1 MSLQNRM
8 NKTARKIDAITQ
20 KMKSME
26 APTIKTDSFKALEA
40 EFEKAQSE
48 MQTLIEDLKI
58 WESIGITS
66 GDTWQNLN
74 DKIGGLEEKS
84 VDIQKKMEEMVNSG
98 EAFTNSVNTDAYK
111 KLQQDLQNANGDMAV
126 LNKKSEELA
135 LKTKE
140 TGNAPD
146 GLLGKLKQMKEVL
159 GGVVSKVSDGVK
171 KGVNGLKKIKNSIGG
186 VLSKLKNLRS
196 GANKTSGGFSNLLK
210 TMRQMVLSMAVFQ
223 AMSKGVEFLKSGLQN
238 LAVYSKEYNKNMS
251 ALVSSTGM
259 LKNSLAVAFAPIISA
274 VIPYLV
280 KLIDWISAAANAVSR
295 FFAILG
301 GKKTYTQAIKQNK
314 NYAASLNNVGKSADN
329 AKGSLA
335 GFDDLDVLQKND
347 ASGSDGGS
355 SSGGADGS
363 GFEQADVGVVSDW
376 AEQFKSAVD
385 SGDWYG
391 VGSLVA
397 QKLNE
402 ALSAIDWGFIQTQAA
417 NFAIN
422 LANGLNGFVSGL
434 DWNLIGTT
442 IGNGLMTALLFVY
455 TFLTTFNFEE
465 LGTGLADGING
476 AFSAISWDLIGD
488 TVIAGIQGMCD
499 MVVAFLDELDIFD
512 GVNFDGLREALD
524 GLGESL
530 SPFSDTVGSG
540 LQWFLEN
547 VLIPLAAWTISE
559 VLPGFLNAVAGAVD
573 FVNQVIS
580 DAQPMLQWFWD
591 NILSPIAEFT
601 GGVIVSVL
609 DGIGDALSWIA
620 ENEVAMAILEG
631 LAIAIGLVSAALAI
645 YNVATTVFTAVSTAA
660 SAAGGVLAAV
670 ITAINWPLVLITA
683 AIAAVIAIGILLY
696 KNWDTV
702 KEKAVEIW
710 GKIKEFISNAIEK
723 VKEVI
728 SNVINKIKETWSNI
742 WGKIKDTASKVW
754 DGIKSAI
761 TGTINGIKT
770 GISNTLNAIKSVWDK
785 IWGGLKTT
793 VTNIFDAIWGA
804 IKGVINSILGGIEG
818 MANGVIGGI
827 NTVIGALNNLSFDVP
842 DWVPVLGGKTFGF
855 NITELSKVS
864 LPRLANG
871 GITTGATLAEIG
883 EAGREAVLP
892 LENNT
897 GWMDE
902 LAGKLVSRM
911 PTYNTPT
918 TLVMEVDGKA
928 FAKCELP
935 YFNAESQRIGVR
947 LVTG

>member
-8 NKTARKIDAITQ
+8 NKTAQKIDAITQ

-40 EFEKAQSE
+40 ELEKAQSE
-48 MQTLIEDLKI
+48 MQALIAEQNQWEAAGISSGNAWDTLNNKI
-58 WESIGITS
+58 ADAEEKVFGISAKMDEMKNS
-66 GDTWQNLN
+66 GD
-74 DKIGGLEEKS
+74 
-84 VDIQKKMEEMVNSG
+84 
-98 EAFTNSVNTDAYK
+98 AFTNSVNTDAYQ
-111 KLQQDLQNANGDMAV
+111 KLQQDLQNANADMAV

-186 VLSKLKNLRS
+186 VLSKLKNLRA
-196 GANKTSGGFSNLLK
+196 GANKTSSGFSNLLK

-259 LKNSLAVAFAPIISA
+259 LKNSLAVAFALIISA

-347 ASGSDGGS
+347 ASGSGGGS

-442 IGNGLMTALLFVY
+442 IGNGLMTGLLFAY
-455 TFLTTFNFEE
+455 TFLTTFDFETF
-465 LGTGLADGING
+465 GTKIAEGIEGAITPMLFVTFGMTLASALMAGINTAYG
-476 AFSAISWDLIGD
+476 FVTSYDWSGLGSSIAAGISTFFSSVDWGKLGLTVGGLILGLLDTITTAIEETDWQQIGEDVATFLGSIDWGGIFSA
-488 TVIAGIQGMCD
+488 
-499 MVVAFLDELDIFD
+499 
-512 GVNFDGLREALD
+512 
-524 GLGESL
+524 LGEGVIDAL
-530 SPFSDTVGSG
+530 EGIYEFLVGVT
-540 LQWFLEN
+540 QNET
-547 VLIPLAAWTISE
+547 AATIIE
-559 VLPGFLNAVAGAVD
+559 AVA
-573 FVNQVIS
+573 
-580 DAQPMLQWFWD
+580 
-591 NILSPIAEFT
+591 
-601 GGVIVSVL
+601 
-609 DGIGDALSWIA
+609 
-620 ENEVAMAILEG
+620 
-631 LAIAIGLVSAALAI
+631 
-645 YNVATTVFTAVSTAA
+645 
-660 SAAGGVLAAV
+660 
-670 ITAINWPLVLITA
+670 
-683 AIAAVIAIGILLY
+683 IAIGILAGIVVTLNTVMGIYNTIMGIADLVTAPLALTILIVIAAIAAFIAIGVLLY
-696 KNWDTV
+696 QNWDTI

-902 LAGKLVSRM
+902 LAGKLASRM

-947 LVTG
+947 LVKG

>member
-1 MSLQNRM
+1 M
-8 NKTARKIDAITQ
+8 NKTAQKIDAITQ

-40 EFEKAQSE
+40 ELEKAQSE
-48 MQTLIEDLKI
+48 MQALIAEQNQWEAAGISSGNAWDTLNNKI
-58 WESIGITS
+58 ADAEEKVFGISAKMDEMKNS
-66 GDTWQNLN
+66 GD
-74 DKIGGLEEKS
+74 
-84 VDIQKKMEEMVNSG
+84 
-98 EAFTNSVNTDAYK
+98 AFTNSVNTDAYQ
-111 KLQQDLQNANGDMAV
+111 KLQQDLQNANADMAV

-186 VLSKLKNLRS
+186 VLSKLKNLRA
-196 GANKTSGGFSNLLK
+196 GANKTSSGFSNLLK

-347 ASGSDGGS
+347 ASGSGGGS

-417 NFAIN
+417 NFATN

-442 IGNGLMTALLFVY
+442 IGNGLMTGLLFAY
-455 TFLTTFNFEE
+455 TFLTTFDFETF
-465 LGTGLADGING
+465 GTKIAEGIEGAITPMLFVTFGMTLASALMAGINTAYG
-476 AFSAISWDLIGD
+476 FVTSYDWSGLGSSIAAGISTFFSSVDWGKLGLTVGGLILGLLDTITTAIEETDWQQIGEDVATFLGSIDWGGIFSA
-488 TVIAGIQGMCD
+488 
-499 MVVAFLDELDIFD
+499 
-512 GVNFDGLREALD
+512 
-524 GLGESL
+524 LGEGVIDAL
-530 SPFSDTVGSG
+530 EGIYEFLVGVT
-540 LQWFLEN
+540 QNET
-547 VLIPLAAWTISE
+547 AATIIE
-559 VLPGFLNAVAGAVD
+559 AVA
-573 FVNQVIS
+573 
-580 DAQPMLQWFWD
+580 
-591 NILSPIAEFT
+591 
-601 GGVIVSVL
+601 
-609 DGIGDALSWIA
+609 
-620 ENEVAMAILEG
+620 
-631 LAIAIGLVSAALAI
+631 
-645 YNVATTVFTAVSTAA
+645 
-660 SAAGGVLAAV
+660 
-670 ITAINWPLVLITA
+670 
-683 AIAAVIAIGILLY
+683 IAIGILAGIVVTLNTVMGIYNTIMGIADLVTAPLALTILIVIAAIAAFIAIGVLLY
-696 KNWDTV
+696 QNWDTI

-902 LAGKLVSRM
+902 LAGKLASRM

>member
-8 NKTARKIDAITQ
+8 NKTAQKIDAITQ

-40 EFEKAQSE
+40 ELEKAQSE
-48 MQTLIEDLKI
+48 MQALIAEQNQWEAAGISSGNAWDTLNNKI
-58 WESIGITS
+58 ADAEEKVFGISAKMDEMKNS
-66 GDTWQNLN
+66 GD
-74 DKIGGLEEKS
+74 
-84 VDIQKKMEEMVNSG
+84 
-98 EAFTNSVNTDAYK
+98 AFTNSVNTDAYQ
-111 KLQQDLQNANGDMAV
+111 KLQQDLQNANADMAV

-186 VLSKLKNLRS
+186 VLSKLKNLRA
-196 GANKTSGGFSNLLK
+196 GANKTSSGFSNLLK

-347 ASGSDGGS
+347 ASGSGGGS

-402 ALSAIDWGFIQTQAA
+402 ALSAIDWGFIQTQAY
-417 NFAIN
+417 NFATN

-442 IGNGLMTALLFVY
+442 IGNGLMTGLLFAY
-455 TFLTTFNFEE
+455 TFLTTFDFETF
-465 LGTGLADGING
+465 GTKIAEGIEGAITPMLFVTFGMTLA
-476 AFSAISWDLIGD
+476 SALM
-488 TVIAGIQGMCD
+488 AGIDTAYGF
-499 MVVAFLDELDIFD
+499 VTSYEWS
-512 GVNFDGLREALD
+512 
-524 GLGESL
+524 GLGS
-530 SPFSDTVGSG
+530 SIAAGISTFFSSVDWGKLGLTVGG
-540 LQWFLEN
+540 LILGLLDTITTAIEETDWQQIGEDVATFLGS
-547 VLIPLAAWTISE
+547 IDWGGIFAALGEGVVDALEGIYEFLVGVTQNETAATIIE
-559 VLPGFLNAVAGAVD
+559 AVAIALGILAGAV
-573 FVNQVIS
+573 
-580 DAQPMLQWFWD
+580 AAY
-591 NILSPIAEFT
+591 NIVM
-601 GGVIVSVL
+601 G
-609 DGIGDALSWIA
+609 
-620 ENEVAMAILEG
+620 
-631 LAIAIGLVSAALAI
+631 I
-645 YNVATTVFTAVSTAA
+645 YNVVTGIA
-660 SAAGGVLAAV
+660 AAV
-670 ITAINWPLVLITA
+670 TTALSSPILAIILVIGAL
-683 AIAAVIAIGILLY
+683 IAICVLLY
-696 KNWDTV
+696 QNWDTI

-892 LENNT
+892 LESNT

-902 LAGKLVSRM
+902 LAGKLASRM

>member
-48 MQTLIEDLKI
+48 MQALIEDLKI

-74 DKIGGLEEKS
+74 DKIGAVEEKS
-84 VDIQKKMEEMVNSG
+84 VDIQKKMEEMKNSG

-126 LNKKSEELA
+126 LNKKAEELA

-159 GGVVSKVSDGVK
+159 GGVVGKVSDGVK

-186 VLSKLKNLRS
+186 VLSKLKNLRA
-196 GANKTSGGFSNLLK
+196 GANKTSSGFSNLLK

-347 ASGSDGGS
+347 ASGSGGGS

-417 NFAIN
+417 NFATN

-442 IGNGLMTALLFVY
+442 IGNGLMTGLLFAY
-455 TFLTTFNFEE
+455 TFLTTFDFETF
-465 LGTGLADGING
+465 GTKIAEGIEGAITPMLFVTFGMTLASALMAGINTAYG
-476 AFSAISWDLIGD
+476 FVTSYDWSGLGSSIAAGISTFFSSVDWGKLGLTVGGLILGLLDTITTAIEETDWQQIGEDVATFLGSIDWGGIFSA
-488 TVIAGIQGMCD
+488 
-499 MVVAFLDELDIFD
+499 
-512 GVNFDGLREALD
+512 
-524 GLGESL
+524 LGEGVIDAL
-530 SPFSDTVGSG
+530 EGIYEFLVGVT
-540 LQWFLEN
+540 QNET
-547 VLIPLAAWTISE
+547 AATIIE
-559 VLPGFLNAVAGAVD
+559 AVA
-573 FVNQVIS
+573 
-580 DAQPMLQWFWD
+580 
-591 NILSPIAEFT
+591 
-601 GGVIVSVL
+601 
-609 DGIGDALSWIA
+609 
-620 ENEVAMAILEG
+620 
-631 LAIAIGLVSAALAI
+631 
-645 YNVATTVFTAVSTAA
+645 
-660 SAAGGVLAAV
+660 
-670 ITAINWPLVLITA
+670 
-683 AIAAVIAIGILLY
+683 IAIGILAGIVVTLNTVMGIYNTIMGIADLVTAPLALTILIVIAAIAAFIAIGVLLY
-696 KNWDTV
+696 QNWDTI

-902 LAGKLVSRM
+902 LAGKLASRM

>member
-8 NKTARKIDAITQ
+8 NKTAQKIDAITQ

-40 EFEKAQSE
+40 ELEKAQSE
-48 MQTLIEDLKI
+48 MQALIAEQNQWEAAGISSGNAWDTLNNKI
-58 WESIGITS
+58 ADAEEKVFGISAKMDEMKNS
-66 GDTWQNLN
+66 GD
-74 DKIGGLEEKS
+74 
-84 VDIQKKMEEMVNSG
+84 
-98 EAFTNSVNTDAYK
+98 AFTNSVNTDSYQ
-111 KLQQDLQNANGDMAV
+111 KLQQDLQNANADMAV

-186 VLSKLKNLRS
+186 VLSKLKNLRA
-196 GANKTSGGFSNLLK
+196 GANKTSSGFSNLLK

-347 ASGSDGGS
+347 ASGSGGGS

-442 IGNGLMTALLFVY
+442 IGNGLMTGLLFAY
-455 TFLTTFNFEE
+455 TFLTTFDFETF
-465 LGTGLADGING
+465 GTKISEGIEGAITPMLFVTFGMMLASALMAGINTAYG
-476 AFSAISWDLIGD
+476 FVTSYDWSGLGSSIAAGISTFFSSVDWGKLGLTVGGLILGLLDTITTAIEETDWQQIGEDVATFLGSIDWGGIFSA
-488 TVIAGIQGMCD
+488 
-499 MVVAFLDELDIFD
+499 
-512 GVNFDGLREALD
+512 
-524 GLGESL
+524 LGEGVIDAL
-530 SPFSDTVGSG
+530 EGIYEFLVGVT
-540 LQWFLEN
+540 QNET
-547 VLIPLAAWTISE
+547 AATIIE
-559 VLPGFLNAVAGAVD
+559 AVA
-573 FVNQVIS
+573 
-580 DAQPMLQWFWD
+580 
-591 NILSPIAEFT
+591 
-601 GGVIVSVL
+601 
-609 DGIGDALSWIA
+609 
-620 ENEVAMAILEG
+620 
-631 LAIAIGLVSAALAI
+631 
-645 YNVATTVFTAVSTAA
+645 
-660 SAAGGVLAAV
+660 
-670 ITAINWPLVLITA
+670 
-683 AIAAVIAIGILLY
+683 IAIGILAGIVVTLNTVMGIYNTIMGIADLVTAPLALTILIVIAAIAAFIAIGVLLY
-696 KNWDTV
+696 QNWDTI

-902 LAGKLVSRM
+902 LAGKLASRM

>member
-48 MQTLIEDLKI
+48 MQILIEDLKI

-74 DKIGGLEEKS
+74 DKIGAVEEKS

-111 KLQQDLQNANGDMAV
+111 KLQQDLQNASGDMAV

-159 GGVVSKVSDGVK
+159 GGVVGKVSDGVK

-186 VLSKLKNLRS
+186 VLSKLKNLRA
-196 GANKTSGGFSNLLK
+196 GANKTSSGFSNLLK

-347 ASGSDGGS
+347 ASGSGGGS

-417 NFAIN
+417 NFATN

-442 IGNGLMTALLFVY
+442 IGNGLMTGLLFAY
-455 TFLTTFNFEE
+455 TFLTTFDFETF
-465 LGTGLADGING
+465 GTKIAEGIEGAITPMLFVTFGMTLASALMAGINTAYG
-476 AFSAISWDLIGD
+476 FVTSYDWSGLGSSIAAGISTFFSSVDWGKLGLTVGGLILGLLDTITTAIEETDWQQIGEDVATFLGSIDWGGIFSA
-488 TVIAGIQGMCD
+488 
-499 MVVAFLDELDIFD
+499 
-512 GVNFDGLREALD
+512 
-524 GLGESL
+524 LGEGVIDAL
-530 SPFSDTVGSG
+530 EGIYEFLVGVT
-540 LQWFLEN
+540 QNET
-547 VLIPLAAWTISE
+547 AATIIE
-559 VLPGFLNAVAGAVD
+559 AVAIALGILAGAV
-573 FVNQVIS
+573 
-580 DAQPMLQWFWD
+580 AAY
-591 NILSPIAEFT
+591 NIVM
-601 GGVIVSVL
+601 G
-609 DGIGDALSWIA
+609 
-620 ENEVAMAILEG
+620 
-631 LAIAIGLVSAALAI
+631 I
-645 YNVATTVFTAVSTAA
+645 YNVVTGIA
-660 SAAGGVLAAV
+660 AAV
-670 ITAINWPLVLITA
+670 TTALSSPILAIILVIGAL
-683 AIAAVIAIGILLY
+683 IAICVLLY
-696 KNWDTV
+696 QNWDTI

-902 LAGKLVSRM
+902 LAGKLASRM

>member
-48 MQTLIEDLKI
+48 MQALIEDLKI

-74 DKIGGLEEKS
+74 DKIGAVEEKS

-126 LNKKSEELA
+126 LNKKADELA
-135 LKTKE
+135 VKAKSAEKAGKMKRLKKSLSQV
-140 TGNAPD
+140 G
-146 GLLGKLKQMKEVL
+146 
-159 GGVVSKVSDGVK
+159 
-171 KGVNGLKKIKNSIGG
+171 NGLKKIKNSIGG
-186 VLSKLKNLRS
+186 VVSKLKNLHS
-196 GANKTSGGFSNLLK
+196 NTKKTSGGFSNLLK

-347 ASGSDGGS
+347 ASGSGGGS

-402 ALSAIDWGFIQTQAA
+402 ALSAIDWGFIQTQAY
-417 NFAIN
+417 NFATN
-422 LANGLNGFVSGL
+422 LADGLNGFVSGL

-442 IGNGLMTALLFVY
+442 IGNGLMTGLLFAY
-455 TFLTTFNFEE
+455 TFLTTFDFETF
-465 LGTGLADGING
+465 GTKIAEGIEGAITPMLFVTFGMTLA
-476 AFSAISWDLIGD
+476 SALM
-488 TVIAGIQGMCD
+488 AGIDTAYGF
-499 MVVAFLDELDIFD
+499 VTSYEWS
-512 GVNFDGLREALD
+512 
-524 GLGESL
+524 GLGS
-530 SPFSDTVGSG
+530 SIAAGISTFFSSVDWGKLGLTVGG
-540 LQWFLEN
+540 LILGLLDTITTAIEETDWQQIGEDVATFLGS
-547 VLIPLAAWTISE
+547 IDWGGIFAALGEGVVDALEGIYEFLVGVTQNETAATIIE
-559 VLPGFLNAVAGAVD
+559 AVAIALGILAGAV
-573 FVNQVIS
+573 
-580 DAQPMLQWFWD
+580 AAY
-591 NILSPIAEFT
+591 NIVM
-601 GGVIVSVL
+601 G
-609 DGIGDALSWIA
+609 
-620 ENEVAMAILEG
+620 
-631 LAIAIGLVSAALAI
+631 I
-645 YNVATTVFTAVSTAA
+645 YNVVTGIA
-660 SAAGGVLAAV
+660 AAV
-670 ITAINWPLVLITA
+670 TTALSSPILAIILVIGAL
-683 AIAAVIAIGILLY
+683 IAICVLLY
-696 KNWDTV
+696 QNWDTI

-754 DGIKSAI
+754 NGIKGAI

-902 LAGKLVSRM
+902 LAGKLASRM
-911 PTYNTPT
+911 PTYNTPA

>member
-8 NKTARKIDAITQ
+8 NKTAQKIDAITQ

-40 EFEKAQSE
+40 ELEKAQSE
-48 MQTLIEDLKI
+48 MQALIAEQNQWEAAGISSGNAWDTLNNKI
-58 WESIGITS
+58 A
-66 GDTWQNLN
+66 DA
-74 DKIGGLEEKS
+74 EEKVFGIS
-84 VDIQKKMEEMVNSG
+84 AKMDEMVNSG

-126 LNKKSEELA
+126 LNKKADELA
-135 LKTKE
+135 VKAKSAEKAGKMKQLKKSLSQV
-140 TGNAPD
+140 G
-146 GLLGKLKQMKEVL
+146 
-159 GGVVSKVSDGVK
+159 
-171 KGVNGLKKIKNSIGG
+171 NGLKKIKNSIGG
-186 VLSKLKNLRS
+186 VVSKLKNLHS
-196 GANKTSGGFSNLLK
+196 NTKKTSGGFSNLLK

-347 ASGSDGGS
+347 ASGSGGGS

-402 ALSAIDWGFIQTQAA
+402 ALSAIDWGFIQTQAY
-417 NFAIN
+417 NFATN
-422 LANGLNGFVSGL
+422 LADGLNGFVSGL

-442 IGNGLMTALLFVY
+442 IGNGLMTGLLFAY
-455 TFLTTFNFEE
+455 TFLTTFDFETFGTKIAE
-465 LGTGLADGING
+465 GIEGAITPMLFVTFGMTLASALMAGIDTAYGFVTSYEWSGLGSSIAAGISTFFSSVDWGKLGLTVGGLILGLLDTITTAIEETDWQQIGEDVATFLGSIDWGGI
-476 AFSAISWDLIGD
+476 FSA
-488 TVIAGIQGMCD
+488 
-499 MVVAFLDELDIFD
+499 
-512 GVNFDGLREALD
+512 
-524 GLGESL
+524 LGEGVIDAL
-530 SPFSDTVGSG
+530 EGIYEFLVGVT
-540 LQWFLEN
+540 QNET
-547 VLIPLAAWTISE
+547 AATIIE
-559 VLPGFLNAVAGAVD
+559 AVAIALGILAGAV
-573 FVNQVIS
+573 
-580 DAQPMLQWFWD
+580 AAY
-591 NILSPIAEFT
+591 NIVM
-601 GGVIVSVL
+601 G
-609 DGIGDALSWIA
+609 
-620 ENEVAMAILEG
+620 
-631 LAIAIGLVSAALAI
+631 I
-645 YNVATTVFTAVSTAA
+645 YNVVTGIA
-660 SAAGGVLAAV
+660 AAV
-670 ITAINWPLVLITA
+670 TTALSSPILAIILVIGAL
-683 AIAAVIAIGILLY
+683 IAICVLLY
-696 KNWDTV
+696 QNWDTI

-902 LAGKLVSRM
+902 LAGKLASRM

>member
-40 EFEKAQSE
+40 ELEKAQSE
-48 MQTLIEDLKI
+48 MQALIAEQNQWEAAGISSGNAWDTLNNKI
-58 WESIGITS
+58 ADAEEKVFGISAKMDEMKNS
-66 GDTWQNLN
+66 GD
-74 DKIGGLEEKS
+74 
-84 VDIQKKMEEMVNSG
+84 
-98 EAFTNSVNTDAYK
+98 AFTNSVNTDAYQ
-111 KLQQDLQNANGDMAV
+111 KLQQDLQNANADMAV

-146 GLLGKLKQMKEVL
+146 GLLGKLKQMKELL

-186 VLSKLKNLRS
+186 VLSKLKNLRA
-196 GANKTSGGFSNLLK
+196 GANKTSSGFSNLLK

-347 ASGSDGGS
+347 ASGSGGGS

-402 ALSAIDWGFIQTQAA
+402 ALSAIDWGFIQTQAY
-417 NFAIN
+417 NFATN

-442 IGNGLMTALLFVY
+442 IGNGLMTGLLFAY
-455 TFLTTFNFEE
+455 TFLTTFDFETF
-465 LGTGLADGING
+465 GTKIAEGIEGAITPMLFVTFGMTLA
-476 AFSAISWDLIGD
+476 SALM
-488 TVIAGIQGMCD
+488 AGIDTAYGF
-499 MVVAFLDELDIFD
+499 VTSYEWS
-512 GVNFDGLREALD
+512 
-524 GLGESL
+524 GLGS
-530 SPFSDTVGSG
+530 SIAAGISTFFSSVDWGKLGLTVGG
-540 LQWFLEN
+540 LILGLLDTITTAIEETDWQQIGEDVATFLGS
-547 VLIPLAAWTISE
+547 IDWGGIFAALGEGVVDALEGIYEFLVGVTQNETAATIIE
-559 VLPGFLNAVAGAVD
+559 AVAIALGILAGAV
-573 FVNQVIS
+573 
-580 DAQPMLQWFWD
+580 AAY
-591 NILSPIAEFT
+591 NIVM
-601 GGVIVSVL
+601 G
-609 DGIGDALSWIA
+609 
-620 ENEVAMAILEG
+620 
-631 LAIAIGLVSAALAI
+631 I
-645 YNVATTVFTAVSTAA
+645 YNVVTGIA
-660 SAAGGVLAAV
+660 AAV
-670 ITAINWPLVLITA
+670 TTALSSPILAIILVIGAL
-683 AIAAVIAIGILLY
+683 IAICVLLY
-696 KNWDTV
+696 QNWDTI

-754 DGIKSAI
+754 DGIKGAI

-902 LAGKLVSRM
+902 LAGKLASKM
-911 PTYNTPT
+911 PTYNTPA

>member
-8 NKTARKIDAITQ
+8 NKTAQKIDAITQ

-40 EFEKAQSE
+40 ELEKAQSE
-48 MQTLIEDLKI
+48 MQALIAEQNQWEAAGISSGNAWDTLNNKI
-58 WESIGITS
+58 ADAEEKVFGISAKMDEMKNS
-66 GDTWQNLN
+66 GD
-74 DKIGGLEEKS
+74 
-84 VDIQKKMEEMVNSG
+84 
-98 EAFTNSVNTDAYK
+98 AFTNSVNTDAYQ
-111 KLQQDLQNANGDMAV
+111 KLQQDLQNANADMAV

-186 VLSKLKNLRS
+186 VLSKLKNLRA
-196 GANKTSGGFSNLLK
+196 GANKTSSGFSNLLK

-347 ASGSDGGS
+347 ASGSGGGS

-417 NFAIN
+417 NFATN

-442 IGNGLMTALLFVY
+442 IGNGLMTGLLFAY
-455 TFLTTFNFEE
+455 TFLTTFDFETF
-465 LGTGLADGING
+465 GTKIAEGIEGAITPMLFVTFGMTLASALMAGINTAYG
-476 AFSAISWDLIGD
+476 FVTSYDWSGLGSSIAAGISTFFSSVDWGKLGLTVGGLILGLLDTITTAIEETDWQQIGEDVASFLGSIDWGGIFSA
-488 TVIAGIQGMCD
+488 
-499 MVVAFLDELDIFD
+499 
-512 GVNFDGLREALD
+512 
-524 GLGESL
+524 LGEGVIDAL
-530 SPFSDTVGSG
+530 EGIYEFLVGVT
-540 LQWFLEN
+540 QNET
-547 VLIPLAAWTISE
+547 AATIIE
-559 VLPGFLNAVAGAVD
+559 AVA
-573 FVNQVIS
+573 
-580 DAQPMLQWFWD
+580 
-591 NILSPIAEFT
+591 
-601 GGVIVSVL
+601 
-609 DGIGDALSWIA
+609 
-620 ENEVAMAILEG
+620 
-631 LAIAIGLVSAALAI
+631 
-645 YNVATTVFTAVSTAA
+645 
-660 SAAGGVLAAV
+660 
-670 ITAINWPLVLITA
+670 
-683 AIAAVIAIGILLY
+683 IAIGILAGIVVTLNTVMGIYNTIMGIADLVTAPLALTILIVIAAIAAFIAIGVLLY
-696 KNWDTV
+696 QNWDTI

-871 GITTGATLAEIG
+871 GITPGATLAEIG

-902 LAGKLVSRM
+902 LAGKLASRM

>member
-8 NKTARKIDAITQ
+8 NKTAQKIDAITQ

-40 EFEKAQSE
+40 ELEKAQSE
-48 MQTLIEDLKI
+48 MQALIAEQNQWEAAGISSGNAWDTLNNKI
-58 WESIGITS
+58 ADAEEKVFGISAKMDEMKNS
-66 GDTWQNLN
+66 GD
-74 DKIGGLEEKS
+74 
-84 VDIQKKMEEMVNSG
+84 
-98 EAFTNSVNTDAYK
+98 AFTNSVNTDAYQ
-111 KLQQDLQNANGDMAV
+111 KLQQDLQNANADMAV

-159 GGVVSKVSDGVK
+159 GGVVGKVSDGVK

-186 VLSKLKNLRS
+186 VLSKLKNLRA

-347 ASGSDGGS
+347 ASGSGGGS

-442 IGNGLMTALLFVY
+442 IGNGLMTGLLFAY
-455 TFLTTFNFEE
+455 TFLTTFDFETF
-465 LGTGLADGING
+465 GTKIAEGIEGAITPMLFVTFGMTLASALMAGINTAYG
-476 AFSAISWDLIGD
+476 FITSYDWSGLGSSIAAGISTFFSSVDWGKLGLTVGGLILGLLDTITTAIEETDWQQIGTDVATFLGSIDWGGIFSA
-488 TVIAGIQGMCD
+488 
-499 MVVAFLDELDIFD
+499 
-512 GVNFDGLREALD
+512 
-524 GLGESL
+524 LGEGVIDAL
-530 SPFSDTVGSG
+530 EGIYEFLVGVT
-540 LQWFLEN
+540 QNET
-547 VLIPLAAWTISE
+547 AATIIE
-559 VLPGFLNAVAGAVD
+559 AVAIALGILAGAV
-573 FVNQVIS
+573 
-580 DAQPMLQWFWD
+580 AAY
-591 NILSPIAEFT
+591 NIVM
-601 GGVIVSVL
+601 G
-609 DGIGDALSWIA
+609 
-620 ENEVAMAILEG
+620 
-631 LAIAIGLVSAALAI
+631 I
-645 YNVATTVFTAVSTAA
+645 YNVVTGIA
-660 SAAGGVLAAV
+660 AAV
-670 ITAINWPLVLITA
+670 TTALSSPILAIILVIGAL
-683 AIAAVIAIGILLY
+683 IAICVLLY
-696 KNWDTV
+696 QNWDTI

-902 LAGKLVSRM
+902 LAGKLASRM

>member
-8 NKTARKIDAITQ
+8 NKTAQKIDAITQ

-40 EFEKAQSE
+40 ELEKAQSE
-48 MQTLIEDLKI
+48 MQALIAEQNQWEAAGISSGNAWDTLNNKI
-58 WESIGITS
+58 A
-66 GDTWQNLN
+66 DA
-74 DKIGGLEEKS
+74 EEKVFGIS
-84 VDIQKKMEEMVNSG
+84 AKMDEMKNSG

-111 KLQQDLQNANGDMAV
+111 KLQQDLQNASGDMAV

-159 GGVVSKVSDGVK
+159 GGVVGKVSDGVK

-186 VLSKLKNLRS
+186 VLSKLKNLRA
-196 GANKTSGGFSNLLK
+196 GANKTSSGFSNLLK

-347 ASGSDGGS
+347 ASGSGGGS

-417 NFAIN
+417 NFATN

-442 IGNGLMTALLFVY
+442 IGNGLMTGLLFAY
-455 TFLTTFNFEE
+455 TFLTTFDFETF
-465 LGTGLADGING
+465 GTKIAEGIEGAITPMLFVTFGMTLASALMAGINTAYG
-476 AFSAISWDLIGD
+476 FVTLYDWSGLGSSIAAGISTFFSSVDWGKLGLTVGGLILGLLDTITTAIEETDWQQIGEDVATFLGSIDWGGIFSA
-488 TVIAGIQGMCD
+488 
-499 MVVAFLDELDIFD
+499 
-512 GVNFDGLREALD
+512 
-524 GLGESL
+524 LGEGVIDAL
-530 SPFSDTVGSG
+530 EGIYEFLVGVT
-540 LQWFLEN
+540 QNET
-547 VLIPLAAWTISE
+547 AATIIE
-559 VLPGFLNAVAGAVD
+559 AVA
-573 FVNQVIS
+573 
-580 DAQPMLQWFWD
+580 
-591 NILSPIAEFT
+591 
-601 GGVIVSVL
+601 
-609 DGIGDALSWIA
+609 
-620 ENEVAMAILEG
+620 
-631 LAIAIGLVSAALAI
+631 
-645 YNVATTVFTAVSTAA
+645 
-660 SAAGGVLAAV
+660 
-670 ITAINWPLVLITA
+670 
-683 AIAAVIAIGILLY
+683 IAIGILAGIVVTLNTVMGIYNTIMGIADLVTAPLALTILIVIAAIAAFIAIGVLLY
-696 KNWDTV
+696 QNWDTI

-902 LAGKLVSRM
+902 LAGKLASRM

>member
-48 MQTLIEDLKI
+48 MQALIEDLKI

-74 DKIGGLEEKS
+74 DKIGAVEEKS

-126 LNKKSEELA
+126 LNKKADELA
-135 LKTKE
+135 VKAKSAEKAGKMKQLKKSLSQV
-140 TGNAPD
+140 G
-146 GLLGKLKQMKEVL
+146 
-159 GGVVSKVSDGVK
+159 
-171 KGVNGLKKIKNSIGG
+171 NGLKKIKNSIGG
-186 VLSKLKNLRS
+186 VVSKLKNLHS
-196 GANKTSGGFSNLLK
+196 NTKKTSGGFSNLLK

-347 ASGSDGGS
+347 ASGSGGGS

-402 ALSAIDWGFIQTQAA
+402 ALSAIDWGFIQTQAY
-417 NFAIN
+417 NFATN
-422 LANGLNGFVSGL
+422 LADGLNGFVSGL

-442 IGNGLMTALLFVY
+442 IGNGLMTGLLFAY
-455 TFLTTFNFEE
+455 TFLTTFDFETF
-465 LGTGLADGING
+465 GTKIAEGIEGAITPMLFVTFGMTLA
-476 AFSAISWDLIGD
+476 SALM
-488 TVIAGIQGMCD
+488 AGIDTAYGF
-499 MVVAFLDELDIFD
+499 VTSYEWS
-512 GVNFDGLREALD
+512 
-524 GLGESL
+524 GLGS
-530 SPFSDTVGSG
+530 SIAAGISTFFSSVDWGKLGLTVGG
-540 LQWFLEN
+540 LILGLLDTITTAIEETDWQQIGEDVATFLGS
-547 VLIPLAAWTISE
+547 IDWGGIFAALGEGVVDALEGIYEFLVGVTQNETAATIIE
-559 VLPGFLNAVAGAVD
+559 AVAIALGILAGAV
-573 FVNQVIS
+573 
-580 DAQPMLQWFWD
+580 AAY
-591 NILSPIAEFT
+591 NIVM
-601 GGVIVSVL
+601 G
-609 DGIGDALSWIA
+609 
-620 ENEVAMAILEG
+620 
-631 LAIAIGLVSAALAI
+631 I
-645 YNVATTVFTAVSTAA
+645 YNVVTGIA
-660 SAAGGVLAAV
+660 AAV
-670 ITAINWPLVLITA
+670 TTALSSPILAIILVIGAL
-683 AIAAVIAIGILLY
+683 IAICVLLY
-696 KNWDTV
+696 QNWDTI

-754 DGIKSAI
+754 DGIKGAI

-902 LAGKLVSRM
+902 LAGKLASRM
-911 PTYNTPT
+911 PTYNTPA

>member
-8 NKTARKIDAITQ
+8 NKTAQKIDAITQ

-40 EFEKAQSE
+40 ELEKAQSE
-48 MQTLIEDLKI
+48 MQALIAEQNQWEAAGISSGNAWDTLNNKI
-58 WESIGITS
+58 A
-66 GDTWQNLN
+66 DA
-74 DKIGGLEEKS
+74 EEKVFGIS
-84 VDIQKKMEEMVNSG
+84 AKMDEMKNSG

-111 KLQQDLQNANGDMAV
+111 KLQQDLQNASGDMAV

-159 GGVVSKVSDGVK
+159 GGVVGKVSDGVK

-186 VLSKLKNLRS
+186 VLSKLKNLRA
-196 GANKTSGGFSNLLK
+196 GANKTSSGFSNLLK

-347 ASGSDGGS
+347 ASGSGGGS

-391 VGSLVA
+391 VDSLVA

-417 NFAIN
+417 NFATN

-442 IGNGLMTALLFVY
+442 IGNGLMTGLLFAY
-455 TFLTTFNFEE
+455 TFLTTFDFETF
-465 LGTGLADGING
+465 GTKIAEGIEGAITPMLFVTFGMTLASALMAGINTAYG
-476 AFSAISWDLIGD
+476 FVTSYDWSGLGSSIAAGISTFFSSVDWGKLGLTVGGLILGLLDTITTAIEETDWQQIGEDVATFLGSIDWGGIFSA
-488 TVIAGIQGMCD
+488 
-499 MVVAFLDELDIFD
+499 
-512 GVNFDGLREALD
+512 
-524 GLGESL
+524 LGEGVIDAL
-530 SPFSDTVGSG
+530 EGIYEFLVGVT
-540 LQWFLEN
+540 QNET
-547 VLIPLAAWTISE
+547 AATIIE
-559 VLPGFLNAVAGAVD
+559 AVA
-573 FVNQVIS
+573 
-580 DAQPMLQWFWD
+580 
-591 NILSPIAEFT
+591 
-601 GGVIVSVL
+601 
-609 DGIGDALSWIA
+609 
-620 ENEVAMAILEG
+620 
-631 LAIAIGLVSAALAI
+631 
-645 YNVATTVFTAVSTAA
+645 
-660 SAAGGVLAAV
+660 
-670 ITAINWPLVLITA
+670 
-683 AIAAVIAIGILLY
+683 IAIGILAGIVVTLNTVMGIYNTIMGIADLVTAPLALTILIVIAAIAAFIAIGVLLY
-696 KNWDTV
+696 QNWDTI

-902 LAGKLVSRM
+902 LAGKLASRM

>member
-8 NKTARKIDAITQ
+8 NKTAQKIDAITQ

-40 EFEKAQSE
+40 ELEKAQSE
-48 MQTLIEDLKI
+48 MQALIAEQNQWEAAGISSGNAWDTLNNKI
-58 WESIGITS
+58 A
-66 GDTWQNLN
+66 DA
-74 DKIGGLEEKS
+74 EEKVFGIS
-84 VDIQKKMEEMVNSG
+84 AKMDEMVNSG

-126 LNKKSEELA
+126 LNKKADELA
-135 LKTKE
+135 VKAKSAEKAGKMKQLKKSLSQV
-140 TGNAPD
+140 G
-146 GLLGKLKQMKEVL
+146 
-159 GGVVSKVSDGVK
+159 
-171 KGVNGLKKIKNSIGG
+171 NGLKKIKNSIGG
-186 VLSKLKNLRS
+186 VVSKLKNLHS
-196 GANKTSGGFSNLLK
+196 NTKKTSGGFSNLLK

-347 ASGSDGGS
+347 ASGSGGGS

-402 ALSAIDWGFIQTQAA
+402 ALSAIDWGFIQTQAY
-417 NFAIN
+417 NFATN
-422 LANGLNGFVSGL
+422 LADGLNGFVSGL

-442 IGNGLMTALLFVY
+442 IGNGLMTGLLFAY
-455 TFLTTFNFEE
+455 TFLTTFDFETF
-465 LGTGLADGING
+465 GTKIAEGIEGAITPMLFVTFGMTLA
-476 AFSAISWDLIGD
+476 SALM
-488 TVIAGIQGMCD
+488 AGIDTAYGF
-499 MVVAFLDELDIFD
+499 VTSYEWS
-512 GVNFDGLREALD
+512 
-524 GLGESL
+524 GLGS
-530 SPFSDTVGSG
+530 SIAAGISTFFSSVDWGKLGLTVGG
-540 LQWFLEN
+540 LILGLLDTITTAIEETDWQQIGEDVATFLGS
-547 VLIPLAAWTISE
+547 IDWGGIFAALGEGVVDALEGIYEFLVGVTQNETAATIIE
-559 VLPGFLNAVAGAVD
+559 AVAIALGILAGAV
-573 FVNQVIS
+573 
-580 DAQPMLQWFWD
+580 AAY
-591 NILSPIAEFT
+591 NIVM
-601 GGVIVSVL
+601 G
-609 DGIGDALSWIA
+609 
-620 ENEVAMAILEG
+620 
-631 LAIAIGLVSAALAI
+631 I
-645 YNVATTVFTAVSTAA
+645 YNVVTGIA
-660 SAAGGVLAAV
+660 AAV
-670 ITAINWPLVLITA
+670 TTALSSPILAIILVIGAL
-683 AIAAVIAIGILLY
+683 IAICVLLY
-696 KNWDTV
+696 QNWDTI

-754 DGIKSAI
+754 DGIKGAI

-770 GISNTLNAIKSVWDK
+770 SISNTLNAIKSVWDK

-902 LAGKLVSRM
+902 LAGKLASRM

-935 YFNAESQRIGVR
+935 YFNAESQRIGIR

>member
-48 MQTLIEDLKI
+48 MQALIEDLKI

-74 DKIGGLEEKS
+74 DKIGAVEEKS

-126 LNKKSEELA
+126 LNKKADELA
-135 LKTKE
+135 VKAKSAEKAGKMKQLKKSLSQV
-140 TGNAPD
+140 G
-146 GLLGKLKQMKEVL
+146 
-159 GGVVSKVSDGVK
+159 
-171 KGVNGLKKIKNSIGG
+171 NGLKKIKNSIGG
-186 VLSKLKNLRS
+186 VVSKLKNLHS
-196 GANKTSGGFSNLLK
+196 NTKKTSGGFSNLLK

-295 FFAILG
+295 FFAILS

-347 ASGSDGGS
+347 ASGSGGGS

-376 AEQFKSAVD
+376 AEQFKNAVD

-417 NFAIN
+417 NFATN

-442 IGNGLMTALLFVY
+442 IGNGLMTGLLFAY
-455 TFLTTFNFEE
+455 TFLTTFDFETF
-465 LGTGLADGING
+465 GTKIAEGIEGAITPMLFVTFGMTLA
-476 AFSAISWDLIGD
+476 SALM
-488 TVIAGIQGMCD
+488 AGIDTAYGF
-499 MVVAFLDELDIFD
+499 VTSYEWS
-512 GVNFDGLREALD
+512 
-524 GLGESL
+524 GLGS
-530 SPFSDTVGSG
+530 SIAAGISTFFSSVDWGKLGLTVGG
-540 LQWFLEN
+540 LILGLLDTITTAIEETDWQQIGEDVATFLGS
-547 VLIPLAAWTISE
+547 IDWGGIFAALGEGVVDALEGIYEFLVGVTQNETAATIIE
-559 VLPGFLNAVAGAVD
+559 AVAIALGILAGAV
-573 FVNQVIS
+573 
-580 DAQPMLQWFWD
+580 AAY
-591 NILSPIAEFT
+591 NIVM
-601 GGVIVSVL
+601 G
-609 DGIGDALSWIA
+609 
-620 ENEVAMAILEG
+620 
-631 LAIAIGLVSAALAI
+631 I
-645 YNVATTVFTAVSTAA
+645 YNVVTGIA
-660 SAAGGVLAAV
+660 AAV
-670 ITAINWPLVLITA
+670 TTALSSPILAIILVIGAL
-683 AIAAVIAIGILLY
+683 IAICVLLY
-696 KNWDTV
+696 QNWDTI

-818 MANGVIGGI
+818 MANGVISGI

-902 LAGKLVSRM
+902 LAGKLASRM

>member
-1 MSLQNRM
+1 MMSLQNRM
-8 NKTARKIDAITQ
+8 NKTAQKIDAITQ

-40 EFEKAQSE
+40 ELEKAQSE
-48 MQTLIEDLKI
+48 MQALIAEQNQWEAAGISSGNAWDTLNNKI
-58 WESIGITS
+58 ADAEEKVFGISAKMDEMKNS
-66 GDTWQNLN
+66 GD
-74 DKIGGLEEKS
+74 
-84 VDIQKKMEEMVNSG
+84 
-98 EAFTNSVNTDAYK
+98 AFTNSVNTDAYQ
-111 KLQQDLQNANGDMAV
+111 KLQQDLQNANADMAV

-186 VLSKLKNLRS
+186 VLSKLKNLRA
-196 GANKTSGGFSNLLK
+196 GANKTSSGFSNLLK

-347 ASGSDGGS
+347 ASGSGGGS

-417 NFAIN
+417 NFATN

-442 IGNGLMTALLFVY
+442 IGNGLMTGLLFAY
-455 TFLTTFNFEE
+455 TFLTTFDFETF
-465 LGTGLADGING
+465 GTKIAEGIEGAITPMLFVTFGMTLASALMAGINTAYG
-476 AFSAISWDLIGD
+476 FVTSYDWSGLGSSIAAGISTFFSSVDWGKLGLTVGGLILGLLDTITTAIEETDWQQIGEDVATFLGSIDWGGIFSA
-488 TVIAGIQGMCD
+488 
-499 MVVAFLDELDIFD
+499 
-512 GVNFDGLREALD
+512 
-524 GLGESL
+524 LGEGVIDAL
-530 SPFSDTVGSG
+530 EGIYEFLVGVT
-540 LQWFLEN
+540 QNET
-547 VLIPLAAWTISE
+547 AATIIE
-559 VLPGFLNAVAGAVD
+559 AVA
-573 FVNQVIS
+573 
-580 DAQPMLQWFWD
+580 
-591 NILSPIAEFT
+591 
-601 GGVIVSVL
+601 
-609 DGIGDALSWIA
+609 
-620 ENEVAMAILEG
+620 
-631 LAIAIGLVSAALAI
+631 
-645 YNVATTVFTAVSTAA
+645 
-660 SAAGGVLAAV
+660 
-670 ITAINWPLVLITA
+670 
-683 AIAAVIAIGILLY
+683 IAIGILAGIVVTLNTVMGIYNTIMGIADLVTAPLALTILIVIAAIAAFIAIGVLLY
-696 KNWDTV
+696 QNWDTI

-902 LAGKLVSRM
+902 LAGKLASRM

>member
-8 NKTARKIDAITQ
+8 NKTAQKIDAITQ

-40 EFEKAQSE
+40 ELEKAQSE
-48 MQTLIEDLKI
+48 MQALIAEQNQWEAAGISSGNAWDTLNNKI
-58 WESIGITS
+58 ADAEEKVFGISAKMDEMKNS
-66 GDTWQNLN
+66 GD
-74 DKIGGLEEKS
+74 
-84 VDIQKKMEEMVNSG
+84 
-98 EAFTNSVNTDAYK
+98 AFTNSVNTDAYQ
-111 KLQQDLQNANGDMAV
+111 KLQQDLQNANADMAV

-186 VLSKLKNLRS
+186 VLSKLKNLRA
-196 GANKTSGGFSNLLK
+196 GANKTSSGFSNLLK

-347 ASGSDGGS
+347 ASGSGGGS

-417 NFAIN
+417 NFATN

-442 IGNGLMTALLFVY
+442 IGNGLMTGLLFAY
-455 TFLTTFNFEE
+455 TFLTTFDFETF
-465 LGTGLADGING
+465 GTKIAEGIEGAITPMLFVTFGMTLASALMAGINTAYG
-476 AFSAISWDLIGD
+476 FVTSYDWSGLGSSIAAGISTFFSSVDWGKLGLTVGGLILGLLDTITTAIEETDWQQIGEDVATFLGSIDWGGIFSA
-488 TVIAGIQGMCD
+488 
-499 MVVAFLDELDIFD
+499 
-512 GVNFDGLREALD
+512 
-524 GLGESL
+524 LGEGVIDAL
-530 SPFSDTVGSG
+530 EGIYEFLVGVT
-540 LQWFLEN
+540 QNET
-547 VLIPLAAWTISE
+547 AATIIE
-559 VLPGFLNAVAGAVD
+559 AVA
-573 FVNQVIS
+573 
-580 DAQPMLQWFWD
+580 
-591 NILSPIAEFT
+591 
-601 GGVIVSVL
+601 
-609 DGIGDALSWIA
+609 
-620 ENEVAMAILEG
+620 
-631 LAIAIGLVSAALAI
+631 
-645 YNVATTVFTAVSTAA
+645 
-660 SAAGGVLAAV
+660 
-670 ITAINWPLVLITA
+670 
-683 AIAAVIAIGILLY
+683 IAIGILAGIVVTLNTVMGIYNTIMGIADLVTAPLALTILIVIAAIAAFIAIGVLLY
-696 KNWDTV
+696 QNWDTI

-804 IKGVINSILGGIEG
+804 IKGVINSILGGIEE

-902 LAGKLVSRM
+902 LAGKLASRM

>member
-8 NKTARKIDAITQ
+8 NKTAQKIDAITQ

-40 EFEKAQSE
+40 ELEKAQSE
-48 MQTLIEDLKI
+48 MQALIAEQNQWEAAGISSGNAWDTLNNKI
-58 WESIGITS
+58 ADAEEKVFGISAKMDEMKNS
-66 GDTWQNLN
+66 GD
-74 DKIGGLEEKS
+74 
-84 VDIQKKMEEMVNSG
+84 
-98 EAFTNSVNTDAYK
+98 AFTNSVNTDAYK
-111 KLQQDLQNANGDMAV
+111 KLQQDLQNANADMAV

-146 GLLGKLKQMKEVL
+146 GLLGKLEQIKTVL
-159 GGVVSKVSDGVK
+159 GGVVGKVINGVK
-171 KGVNGLKKIKNSIGG
+171 KGVNGLKKVKNAIGG
-186 VLSKLKNLRS
+186 VLSKLKNLRA
-196 GANKTSGGFSNLLK
+196 GANKASGGFSNLLR

-347 ASGSDGGS
+347 ASGSGGGS

-417 NFAIN
+417 NFATN

-442 IGNGLMTALLFVY
+442 IGNGLMTGLLFAY
-455 TFLTTFNFEE
+455 TFLTTFDFETF
-465 LGTGLADGING
+465 GTKIAEGIEGAITPMLFVTFGMTLASALMAGINTAYG
-476 AFSAISWDLIGD
+476 FVTSYDWSGLGSSIAAGISTFFSSVDWGKLGLTVGGLILGLLDTITTAIEETDWQQIGEDVATFLGSIDWGGIFSA
-488 TVIAGIQGMCD
+488 
-499 MVVAFLDELDIFD
+499 
-512 GVNFDGLREALD
+512 
-524 GLGESL
+524 LGEGVIDAL
-530 SPFSDTVGSG
+530 EGIYEFLVGVT
-540 LQWFLEN
+540 QNET
-547 VLIPLAAWTISE
+547 AATIIE
-559 VLPGFLNAVAGAVD
+559 AVA
-573 FVNQVIS
+573 
-580 DAQPMLQWFWD
+580 
-591 NILSPIAEFT
+591 
-601 GGVIVSVL
+601 
-609 DGIGDALSWIA
+609 
-620 ENEVAMAILEG
+620 
-631 LAIAIGLVSAALAI
+631 
-645 YNVATTVFTAVSTAA
+645 
-660 SAAGGVLAAV
+660 
-670 ITAINWPLVLITA
+670 
-683 AIAAVIAIGILLY
+683 IAIGILAGIVVTLNTVMGIYNTIMGIADLVTAPLALTILIVIAAIAAFIAIGVLLY
-696 KNWDTV
+696 QNWDTI

-902 LAGKLVSRM
+902 LAGKLASRM

>member
-8 NKTARKIDAITQ
+8 NKTAQKIDAITQ

-40 EFEKAQSE
+40 ELEKAQSE
-48 MQTLIEDLKI
+48 MQALIAEQNQWEAAGISSGNAWDTLNNKI
-58 WESIGITS
+58 ADAEGKVFGISAKMDEMKNS
-66 GDTWQNLN
+66 GD
-74 DKIGGLEEKS
+74 
-84 VDIQKKMEEMVNSG
+84 
-98 EAFTNSVNTDAYK
+98 AFTNSVNTDAYQ
-111 KLQQDLQNANGDMAV
+111 KLQQDLQNANADMAV

-186 VLSKLKNLRS
+186 VLSKLKNLRAGS
-196 GANKTSGGFSNLLK
+196 NKTSSGFSNLLK

-347 ASGSDGGS
+347 ASGSGGGS

-442 IGNGLMTALLFVY
+442 IGNGLMTGLLFAY
-455 TFLTTFNFEE
+455 TFLTTFDFETF
-465 LGTGLADGING
+465 GTKIAEGIEGAITPMLFVTFGMTLASALMAGINTAYG
-476 AFSAISWDLIGD
+476 FVTSYDWSGLGSSIAAGISTFFSSVDWGKLGLTVGGLILGLLDTITTAIEETDWQQIGEDVATFLGSIDWGGIFSA
-488 TVIAGIQGMCD
+488 
-499 MVVAFLDELDIFD
+499 
-512 GVNFDGLREALD
+512 
-524 GLGESL
+524 LGEGVIDAL
-530 SPFSDTVGSG
+530 EGIYEFLVGVT
-540 LQWFLEN
+540 QNET
-547 VLIPLAAWTISE
+547 AATIIE
-559 VLPGFLNAVAGAVD
+559 AVAIALGILAGAV
-573 FVNQVIS
+573 
-580 DAQPMLQWFWD
+580 AAY
-591 NILSPIAEFT
+591 NIVM
-601 GGVIVSVL
+601 G
-609 DGIGDALSWIA
+609 
-620 ENEVAMAILEG
+620 
-631 LAIAIGLVSAALAI
+631 I
-645 YNVATTVFTAVSTAA
+645 YNVVTGIA
-660 SAAGGVLAAV
+660 AAV
-670 ITAINWPLVLITA
+670 TTALSSPILAIILVIGAL
-683 AIAAVIAIGILLY
+683 IAICVLLY
-696 KNWDTV
+696 QNWDTI

-902 LAGKLVSRM
+902 LAGKLASRM

-928 FAKCELP
+928 FANCELP

>member
-40 EFEKAQSE
+40 ELEKAQSE

-186 VLSKLKNLRS
+186 VLSKLKNLRA
-196 GANKTSGGFSNLLK
+196 GANKTSSGFSNLLK
-210 TMRQMVLSMAVFQ
+210 TMRQMILSMAVFQ

-347 ASGSDGGS
+347 ASGSGGGS
-355 SSGGADGS
+355 SSGGEDGS

-442 IGNGLMTALLFVY
+442 IGNGLMTGLLFAY
-455 TFLTTFNFEE
+455 TFLTTFDFETF
-465 LGTGLADGING
+465 GTKISEGIEGAITPMLFVTFGMTLASALMAGINTAYG
-476 AFSAISWDLIGD
+476 FVTSYDWSGLGSSIAAGISTFFSSVDWGKLGLTVGGLILGLLDTITTAIEETDWQQIGEDVATFLGSIDWGGIFSA
-488 TVIAGIQGMCD
+488 
-499 MVVAFLDELDIFD
+499 
-512 GVNFDGLREALD
+512 
-524 GLGESL
+524 LGEGVIDAL
-530 SPFSDTVGSG
+530 EGIYEFLVGVT
-540 LQWFLEN
+540 QNET
-547 VLIPLAAWTISE
+547 AATIIE
-559 VLPGFLNAVAGAVD
+559 AVAIALGILAGAV
-573 FVNQVIS
+573 
-580 DAQPMLQWFWD
+580 AAY
-591 NILSPIAEFT
+591 NIVM
-601 GGVIVSVL
+601 G
-609 DGIGDALSWIA
+609 
-620 ENEVAMAILEG
+620 
-631 LAIAIGLVSAALAI
+631 I
-645 YNVATTVFTAVSTAA
+645 YNVVTGIA
-660 SAAGGVLAAV
+660 AAV
-670 ITAINWPLVLITA
+670 TTALSSPILAIILVIGAL
-683 AIAAVIAIGILLY
+683 IAICVLLY
-696 KNWDTV
+696 QNWDTI

-871 GITTGATLAEIG
+871 GITTGVTLAEIG

-902 LAGKLVSRM
+902 LAGKLASRM

>member
-40 EFEKAQSE
+40 ELEKAQSE
-48 MQTLIEDLKI
+48 MQALIAEQNQWEAAGISSGNAWDTLNNKI
-58 WESIGITS
+58 ADAEEKVFGISAKMDEMKNS
-66 GDTWQNLN
+66 GD
-74 DKIGGLEEKS
+74 
-84 VDIQKKMEEMVNSG
+84 
-98 EAFTNSVNTDAYK
+98 AFTNSVNTDAYQ
-111 KLQQDLQNANGDMAV
+111 KLQQDLQNANADMAV

-146 GLLGKLKQMKEVL
+146 GLLGKLKQMKELL

-186 VLSKLKNLRS
+186 VLSKLKNLRA
-196 GANKTSGGFSNLLK
+196 GANKTSSGFSNLLK

-259 LKNSLAVAFAPIISA
+259 LKNSLAVAFAPNISA

-347 ASGSDGGS
+347 ASGSGGGS

-402 ALSAIDWGFIQTQAA
+402 ALSAIDWGFIQTQAY
-417 NFAIN
+417 NFATN

-442 IGNGLMTALLFVY
+442 IGNGLMTGLLFAY
-455 TFLTTFNFEE
+455 TFLTTFDFETF
-465 LGTGLADGING
+465 GTKIAEGIEGAITPMLFVTFGMTLA
-476 AFSAISWDLIGD
+476 SALM
-488 TVIAGIQGMCD
+488 AGIDTAYGF
-499 MVVAFLDELDIFD
+499 VTSYEWS
-512 GVNFDGLREALD
+512 
-524 GLGESL
+524 GLGS
-530 SPFSDTVGSG
+530 SIAAGISTFFSSVDWGKLGLTVGG
-540 LQWFLEN
+540 LILGLLDTITTAIEETDWQQIGEDVATFLGS
-547 VLIPLAAWTISE
+547 IDWGGIFAALGEGVVDALEGIYEFLVGVTQNETAATIIE
-559 VLPGFLNAVAGAVD
+559 AVAIALGILAGAV
-573 FVNQVIS
+573 
-580 DAQPMLQWFWD
+580 AAY
-591 NILSPIAEFT
+591 NIVM
-601 GGVIVSVL
+601 G
-609 DGIGDALSWIA
+609 
-620 ENEVAMAILEG
+620 
-631 LAIAIGLVSAALAI
+631 I
-645 YNVATTVFTAVSTAA
+645 YNVVTGIA
-660 SAAGGVLAAV
+660 AAV
-670 ITAINWPLVLITA
+670 TTALSSPILAIILVIGAL
-683 AIAAVIAIGILLY
+683 IAICVLLY
-696 KNWDTV
+696 QNWDTI

-754 DGIKSAI
+754 DGIKGAI

-902 LAGKLVSRM
+902 LAGKLASKM
-911 PTYNTPT
+911 PTYNTPA

>member
-8 NKTARKIDAITQ
+8 NKTAQKIDAITQ

-26 APTIKTDSFKALEA
+26 APTIKTDSFEALEA
-40 EFEKAQSE
+40 ELEKAQSE
-48 MQTLIEDLKI
+48 MQALIAEQNQWEAAGISSGNAWDTLNNKI
-58 WESIGITS
+58 ADAEEKVFGISAKMDEMKNS
-66 GDTWQNLN
+66 GD
-74 DKIGGLEEKS
+74 
-84 VDIQKKMEEMVNSG
+84 
-98 EAFTNSVNTDAYK
+98 AFTNSVNTDAYQ
-111 KLQQDLQNANGDMAV
+111 KLQQDLQNANADMAV

-186 VLSKLKNLRS
+186 VLSKLKNLRA
-196 GANKTSGGFSNLLK
+196 GANKTSSGFSNLLK

-347 ASGSDGGS
+347 ASGSGGGS

-442 IGNGLMTALLFVY
+442 IGNGLMTGLLFAY
-455 TFLTTFNFEE
+455 TFLTTFDFETF
-465 LGTGLADGING
+465 GTKIAEGIEGAITPMLFVTFGMTLASALMAGINTAYG
-476 AFSAISWDLIGD
+476 FVTSYDWSGLGSSIAAGISTFFSSVDWGKLGLTVGGLILGLLDTITTAIEETDWQQIGEDVATFLGSIDWGGIFSALG
-488 TVIAGIQGMCD
+488 
-499 MVVAFLDELDIFD
+499 D
-512 GVNFDGLREALD
+512 GVIDALE
-524 GLGESL
+524 GIYEFL
-530 SPFSDTVGSG
+530 VGVT
-540 LQWFLEN
+540 QNET
-547 VLIPLAAWTISE
+547 AATIIE
-559 VLPGFLNAVAGAVD
+559 AVA
-573 FVNQVIS
+573 
-580 DAQPMLQWFWD
+580 
-591 NILSPIAEFT
+591 
-601 GGVIVSVL
+601 
-609 DGIGDALSWIA
+609 
-620 ENEVAMAILEG
+620 
-631 LAIAIGLVSAALAI
+631 
-645 YNVATTVFTAVSTAA
+645 
-660 SAAGGVLAAV
+660 
-670 ITAINWPLVLITA
+670 
-683 AIAAVIAIGILLY
+683 IAIGILAGIVVTLNTVMGIYNTIMGIADLVTAPLALTILIVIAAIAAFIAIGVLLY
-696 KNWDTV
+696 QNWDTI

-902 LAGKLVSRM
+902 LAGKLASRM

>member
-74 DKIGGLEEKS
+74 DKIGAVEEKS
-84 VDIQKKMEEMVNSG
+84 VDIQKKMEEMKNSG

-126 LNKKSEELA
+126 LNKKAEELA

-159 GGVVSKVSDGVK
+159 GGVVGKVSDGVK

-186 VLSKLKNLRS
+186 VLSKLKNLRA

-347 ASGSDGGS
+347 ASGSGGGS

-402 ALSAIDWGFIQTQAA
+402 ALSAIDWGFIQTQAY
-417 NFAIN
+417 NFATN
-422 LANGLNGFVSGL
+422 LADGLNGFVSGL

-442 IGNGLMTALLFVY
+442 IGNGLMTGLLFAY
-455 TFLTTFNFEE
+455 TFLTTFDFETF
-465 LGTGLADGING
+465 GTKIAEGIEGAITPMLFVTFGMTLASALMAGINTAYG
-476 AFSAISWDLIGD
+476 FVTSYDWSGLGSSIAAGISTFFSSVDWGKLGLTVGGLILGLLDTITTAIEETDWQQIGEDVATFLGSIDWGGIFSALG
-488 TVIAGIQGMCD
+488 
-499 MVVAFLDELDIFD
+499 D
-512 GVNFDGLREALD
+512 GVIDALEGIYEFLVGVTQNETAATIIEAVAIA
-524 GLGESL
+524 LGIL
-530 SPFSDTVGSG
+530 
-540 LQWFLEN
+540 
-547 VLIPLAAWTISE
+547 
-559 VLPGFLNAVAGAVD
+559 AGAV
-573 FVNQVIS
+573 
-580 DAQPMLQWFWD
+580 AAY
-591 NILSPIAEFT
+591 NIVM
-601 GGVIVSVL
+601 G
-609 DGIGDALSWIA
+609 
-620 ENEVAMAILEG
+620 
-631 LAIAIGLVSAALAI
+631 I
-645 YNVATTVFTAVSTAA
+645 YNVVTGIA
-660 SAAGGVLAAV
+660 AAV
-670 ITAINWPLVLITA
+670 TTALSSPILAIILVIGAL
-683 AIAAVIAIGILLY
+683 IAICVLLY
-696 KNWDTV
+696 QNWDTI

-902 LAGKLVSRM
+902 LAGKLASRM

>member
-8 NKTARKIDAITQ
+8 NKTAQKIDAITQ

-40 EFEKAQSE
+40 ELEKAQSE
-48 MQTLIEDLKI
+48 MQALIAEQNQWEAAGISSGNAWDTLNNKI
-58 WESIGITS
+58 ADAEEKVFGISAKMDEMKNS
-66 GDTWQNLN
+66 GD
-74 DKIGGLEEKS
+74 
-84 VDIQKKMEEMVNSG
+84 
-98 EAFTNSVNTDAYK
+98 AFTNSVNTDAYQ

-171 KGVNGLKKIKNSIGG
+171 KGVNGLKKIKNFIGG
-186 VLSKLKNLRS
+186 VLSKLKNLRA
-196 GANKTSGGFSNLLK
+196 GANKTSSGFSNLLK

-280 KLIDWISAAANAVSR
+280 KLLDWISAAANAVSR

-347 ASGSDGGS
+347 ASGSGGGS

-442 IGNGLMTALLFVY
+442 IGNGLMTGLLFAY
-455 TFLTTFNFEE
+455 TFLTTFDFETF
-465 LGTGLADGING
+465 GTKIAEGIEGAITPMLFVTFGMTLASALMAGINTAYG
-476 AFSAISWDLIGD
+476 FVTSYDWSGLGSSIAAGISTFFSSVDWGKLGLTVGGLILGLLDTITTAIEETDWQQIGEDVATFLGSIDWGGIFSA
-488 TVIAGIQGMCD
+488 
-499 MVVAFLDELDIFD
+499 
-512 GVNFDGLREALD
+512 
-524 GLGESL
+524 LGEGVIDAL
-530 SPFSDTVGSG
+530 EGIYEFLVGVT
-540 LQWFLEN
+540 QNET
-547 VLIPLAAWTISE
+547 AATIIE
-559 VLPGFLNAVAGAVD
+559 AVA
-573 FVNQVIS
+573 
-580 DAQPMLQWFWD
+580 
-591 NILSPIAEFT
+591 
-601 GGVIVSVL
+601 
-609 DGIGDALSWIA
+609 
-620 ENEVAMAILEG
+620 
-631 LAIAIGLVSAALAI
+631 
-645 YNVATTVFTAVSTAA
+645 
-660 SAAGGVLAAV
+660 
-670 ITAINWPLVLITA
+670 
-683 AIAAVIAIGILLY
+683 IAIGILAGIVVTLNTVMGIYNTIMGIADLVTAPLALTILIVIAAIAAFIAIGVLLY
-696 KNWDTV
+696 QNWDTI

-902 LAGKLVSRM
+902 LAGKLASRM

>member
-1 MSLQNRM
+1 M
-8 NKTARKIDAITQ
+8 
-20 KMKSME
+20 
-26 APTIKTDSFKALEA
+26 
-40 EFEKAQSE
+40 
-48 MQTLIEDLKI
+48 
-58 WESIGITS
+58 
-66 GDTWQNLN
+66 
-74 DKIGGLEEKS
+74 
-84 VDIQKKMEEMVNSG
+84 
-98 EAFTNSVNTDAYK
+98 
-111 KLQQDLQNANGDMAV
+111 
-126 LNKKSEELA
+126 
-135 LKTKE
+135 
-140 TGNAPD
+140 
-146 GLLGKLKQMKEVL
+146 
-159 GGVVSKVSDGVK
+159 
-171 KGVNGLKKIKNSIGG
+171 
-186 VLSKLKNLRS
+186 
-196 GANKTSGGFSNLLK
+196 
-210 TMRQMVLSMAVFQ
+210 
-223 AMSKGVEFLKSGLQN
+223 
-238 LAVYSKEYNKNMS
+238 
-251 ALVSSTGM
+251 
-259 LKNSLAVAFAPIISA
+259 
-274 VIPYLV
+274 
-280 KLIDWISAAANAVSR
+280 
-295 FFAILG
+295 
-301 GKKTYTQAIKQNK
+301 
-314 NYAASLNNVGKSADN
+314 
-329 AKGSLA
+329 
-335 GFDDLDVLQKND
+335 
-347 ASGSDGGS
+347 
-355 SSGGADGS
+355 
-363 GFEQADVGVVSDW
+363 
-376 AEQFKSAVD
+376 
-385 SGDWYG
+385 
-391 VGSLVA
+391 
-397 QKLNE
+397 
-402 ALSAIDWGFIQTQAA
+402 
-417 NFAIN
+417 
-422 LANGLNGFVSGL
+422 
-434 DWNLIGTT
+434 
-442 IGNGLMTALLFVY
+442 
-455 TFLTTFNFEE
+455 
-465 LGTGLADGING
+465 
-476 AFSAISWDLIGD
+476 
-488 TVIAGIQGMCD
+488 
-499 MVVAFLDELDIFD
+499 
-512 GVNFDGLREALD
+512 
-524 GLGESL
+524 
-530 SPFSDTVGSG
+530 
-540 LQWFLEN
+540 
-547 VLIPLAAWTISE
+547 
-559 VLPGFLNAVAGAVD
+559 LPGFLNAVAGAVD

-591 NILSPIAEFT
+591 NILVPIAEFT

-902 LAGKLVSRM
+902 LAGKLASRM

>member
-1 MSLQNRM
+1 MSLQNRI
-8 NKTARKIDAITQ
+8 NKTAQKIDAITQ

-74 DKIGGLEEKS
+74 DKIGAVEEKS
-84 VDIQKKMEEMVNSG
+84 VDIQKKMEEMANSG

-111 KLQQDLQNANGDMAV
+111 KLQQDLQNANADMAI

-135 LKTKE
+135 AKTKATE
-140 TGNAPD
+140 SAPD
-146 GLLGKLKQMKEVL
+146 GLIGKLEQIKTVL
-159 GGVVSKVSDGVK
+159 GGVVGKVINGVK
-171 KGVNGLKKIKNSIGG
+171 KGVNGLKKVKNAIGG
-186 VLSKLKNLRS
+186 VLSKLKNLRA
-196 GANKTSGGFSNLLK
+196 GANKASGGFSNLLR

-314 NYAASLNNVGKSADN
+314 NYATSLNNVGKSADN

-347 ASGSDGGS
+347 ASGSGGGS

-442 IGNGLMTALLFVY
+442 IGNGLMTGLLFAY
-455 TFLTTFNFEE
+455 TFLTTFDFETF
-465 LGTGLADGING
+465 GTKIAEGIEGAITPMLFVTFGMTLASALMAGINTAYG
-476 AFSAISWDLIGD
+476 FVTSYDWSGLGSSIAAGISTFFSSVDWGKLGLTVGGLILGLLDTITTAIEETDWQQIGEDVATFLGSIDWGGIFSA
-488 TVIAGIQGMCD
+488 
-499 MVVAFLDELDIFD
+499 
-512 GVNFDGLREALD
+512 
-524 GLGESL
+524 LGEGVIDAL
-530 SPFSDTVGSG
+530 KGIYEFLVGVT
-540 LQWFLEN
+540 QNET
-547 VLIPLAAWTISE
+547 AATIIE
-559 VLPGFLNAVAGAVD
+559 AVAIALGILAGAV
-573 FVNQVIS
+573 
-580 DAQPMLQWFWD
+580 
-591 NILSPIAEFT
+591 
-601 GGVIVSVL
+601 
-609 DGIGDALSWIA
+609 
-620 ENEVAMAILEG
+620 
-631 LAIAIGLVSAALAI
+631 AAYNVVMGI
-645 YNVATTVFTAVSTAA
+645 YNVVTGIA
-660 SAAGGVLAAV
+660 AAV
-670 ITAINWPLVLITA
+670 TTALSSPILAIILVIGAL
-683 AIAAVIAIGILLY
+683 IAICVLLY
-696 KNWDTV
+696 QNWDTI

-902 LAGKLVSRM
+902 LAGKLASRM

>member
-8 NKTARKIDAITQ
+8 NKTAQKIDAITQ

-40 EFEKAQSE
+40 ELEKAQSE
-48 MQTLIEDLKI
+48 MQALIAEQNQWEAAGISSGNAWDTLNNKI
-58 WESIGITS
+58 ADAEEKVFGISAKMDEMKNS
-66 GDTWQNLN
+66 GD
-74 DKIGGLEEKS
+74 
-84 VDIQKKMEEMVNSG
+84 
-98 EAFTNSVNTDAYK
+98 AFTNSVNTDAYQ
-111 KLQQDLQNANGDMAV
+111 KLQQDLQNANADMAV

-186 VLSKLKNLRS
+186 VLSKLKNLRA
-196 GANKTSGGFSNLLK
+196 GANKTSSGFSNLLK

-347 ASGSDGGS
+347 ASGSGGGS

-376 AEQFKSAVD
+376 VEQFKSAVD

-442 IGNGLMTALLFVY
+442 IGNGLMTGLLFAY
-455 TFLTTFNFEE
+455 TFLTTFDFETF
-465 LGTGLADGING
+465 GTKIAEGIEGAITPMLFVTFGMTLASALMAGINTAYG
-476 AFSAISWDLIGD
+476 FVTSYDWSGLGSSIAAGISTFFSSVDWGKLGLTVGGLILGLLDTITTAIEETDWQQIGEDVATFLGSIDWGGIFSA
-488 TVIAGIQGMCD
+488 
-499 MVVAFLDELDIFD
+499 
-512 GVNFDGLREALD
+512 
-524 GLGESL
+524 LGEGVIDAL
-530 SPFSDTVGSG
+530 EGIYEFLVGVT
-540 LQWFLEN
+540 QNET
-547 VLIPLAAWTISE
+547 AATIIE
-559 VLPGFLNAVAGAVD
+559 AVAIALGILAGAV
-573 FVNQVIS
+573 
-580 DAQPMLQWFWD
+580 AAY
-591 NILSPIAEFT
+591 NIVM
-601 GGVIVSVL
+601 G
-609 DGIGDALSWIA
+609 
-620 ENEVAMAILEG
+620 
-631 LAIAIGLVSAALAI
+631 I
-645 YNVATTVFTAVSTAA
+645 YNVVTGIA
-660 SAAGGVLAAV
+660 AAV
-670 ITAINWPLVLITA
+670 TTALSSPILAIILVIGAL
-683 AIAAVIAIGILLY
+683 IAICVLLY
-696 KNWDTV
+696 QNWDTI

-902 LAGKLVSRM
+902 LAGKLASRM

>member
-8 NKTARKIDAITQ
+8 NKTAQKIDAITQ

-26 APTIKTDSFKALEA
+26 APTIKTDFFKALEA
-40 EFEKAQSE
+40 ELEKAQSE
-48 MQTLIEDLKI
+48 MQALIAEQNQWEAAGISSGNAWDTLNNKI
-58 WESIGITS
+58 ADAEEKVFGISAKMDEMKNS
-66 GDTWQNLN
+66 GD
-74 DKIGGLEEKS
+74 
-84 VDIQKKMEEMVNSG
+84 
-98 EAFTNSVNTDAYK
+98 AFTNSVNTDAYQ
-111 KLQQDLQNANGDMAV
+111 KLQQDLQNANADMAV

-186 VLSKLKNLRS
+186 VLSKLKNLRA
-196 GANKTSGGFSNLLK
+196 GANKTSSGFSNLLK

-347 ASGSDGGS
+347 ASGSGGGS

-442 IGNGLMTALLFVY
+442 IGNGLMTGLLFAY
-455 TFLTTFNFEE
+455 TFLTTFDFETF
-465 LGTGLADGING
+465 GTKIAEGIEGAITPMLFVTFGMTLASALMAGINTAYG
-476 AFSAISWDLIGD
+476 FVTSYDWSGLGSSIAAGISTFFSSVDWGKLGLTVGGLILGLLDTITTAIEETDWQQIGEDVATFLGSIDWGGIFSA
-488 TVIAGIQGMCD
+488 
-499 MVVAFLDELDIFD
+499 
-512 GVNFDGLREALD
+512 
-524 GLGESL
+524 LGEGVIDAL
-530 SPFSDTVGSG
+530 EGIYEFLVGVT
-540 LQWFLEN
+540 QNET
-547 VLIPLAAWTISE
+547 AATIIE
-559 VLPGFLNAVAGAVD
+559 AVA
-573 FVNQVIS
+573 
-580 DAQPMLQWFWD
+580 
-591 NILSPIAEFT
+591 
-601 GGVIVSVL
+601 
-609 DGIGDALSWIA
+609 
-620 ENEVAMAILEG
+620 
-631 LAIAIGLVSAALAI
+631 
-645 YNVATTVFTAVSTAA
+645 
-660 SAAGGVLAAV
+660 
-670 ITAINWPLVLITA
+670 
-683 AIAAVIAIGILLY
+683 IAIGILAGIVVTLNTVMGIYNTIMGIADLVTAPLALTILIVIAAIAAFIAIGVLLY
-696 KNWDTV
+696 QNWDTI

-902 LAGKLVSRM
+902 MAGKLASRM
-911 PTYNTPT
+911 PTYNTPA

>member
-8 NKTARKIDAITQ
+8 NKTAQKIDAITQ

-40 EFEKAQSE
+40 ELEKAQSE
-48 MQTLIEDLKI
+48 MQALIAEQNQWEAAGISSGNAWDTLNNKI
-58 WESIGITS
+58 A
-66 GDTWQNLN
+66 DA
-74 DKIGGLEEKS
+74 EEKVFGIS
-84 VDIQKKMEEMVNSG
+84 AKMDEMKNSG

-111 KLQQDLQNANGDMAV
+111 KLQQDLQNASGDMAV

-159 GGVVSKVSDGVK
+159 GGVVGKVSDGVK

-186 VLSKLKNLRS
+186 VLSKLKNLRA
-196 GANKTSGGFSNLLK
+196 GANKTSSGFSNLLK

-347 ASGSDGGS
+347 ASGSGGGS

-417 NFAIN
+417 NFATN

-442 IGNGLMTALLFVY
+442 IGNGLMTGLLFAY
-455 TFLTTFNFEE
+455 TFLTTFDFETF
-465 LGTGLADGING
+465 GTKIAEGIEGAITPMLFVTFGMTLASALMAGINTAYG
-476 AFSAISWDLIGD
+476 FVTSYDWSGLGSSIAAGISTFFSSVDWGKLGLTVGGLILGLLDTITTAIEETDWQQIGEDVATFLGSIDWGGIFSA
-488 TVIAGIQGMCD
+488 
-499 MVVAFLDELDIFD
+499 
-512 GVNFDGLREALD
+512 
-524 GLGESL
+524 LGEGVIDAL
-530 SPFSDTVGSG
+530 EGIHEFLVGVT
-540 LQWFLEN
+540 QNET
-547 VLIPLAAWTISE
+547 AATIIE
-559 VLPGFLNAVAGAVD
+559 AVA
-573 FVNQVIS
+573 
-580 DAQPMLQWFWD
+580 
-591 NILSPIAEFT
+591 
-601 GGVIVSVL
+601 
-609 DGIGDALSWIA
+609 
-620 ENEVAMAILEG
+620 
-631 LAIAIGLVSAALAI
+631 
-645 YNVATTVFTAVSTAA
+645 
-660 SAAGGVLAAV
+660 
-670 ITAINWPLVLITA
+670 
-683 AIAAVIAIGILLY
+683 IAIGILAGIVVTLNTVMGIYNTIMGIADLVTAPLALTILIVIAAIAAFIAIGVLLY
-696 KNWDTV
+696 QNWDTI

-902 LAGKLVSRM
+902 LAGKLASRM

>member
-74 DKIGGLEEKS
+74 DKIGAVEEKS

-111 KLQQDLQNANGDMAV
+111 KLQQDLQNANGDMTV
-126 LNKKSEELA
+126 LNKKADELA
-135 LKTKE
+135 VKAKSAEKAGKMKQLKKSLSQV
-140 TGNAPD
+140 G
-146 GLLGKLKQMKEVL
+146 
-159 GGVVSKVSDGVK
+159 
-171 KGVNGLKKIKNSIGG
+171 NGLKKIKNSIGG
-186 VLSKLKNLRS
+186 VVSKLKNLHS
-196 GANKTSGGFSNLLK
+196 NTKKTSGGFSNLLK

-280 KLIDWISAAANAVSR
+280 KLIDWISTAANAVSR

-347 ASGSDGGS
+347 ASGSGGGS

-363 GFEQADVGVVSDW
+363 GFEQADIGVVSDW
-376 AEQFKSAVD
+376 AEQFKNAID

-417 NFAIN
+417 NFATN

-442 IGNGLMTALLFVY
+442 IGNGLMTGLLFAY
-455 TFLTTFNFEE
+455 TFLTTFDFETF
-465 LGTGLADGING
+465 GTKIAEGIEGAITPMLFVTFGMTLA
-476 AFSAISWDLIGD
+476 SALM
-488 TVIAGIQGMCD
+488 AGIDTAYGF
-499 MVVAFLDELDIFD
+499 VTSYEWS
-512 GVNFDGLREALD
+512 
-524 GLGESL
+524 GLGS
-530 SPFSDTVGSG
+530 SIAAGISTFFSSVDWGKLGLTVGG
-540 LQWFLEN
+540 LILGLLDTITTAIEETDWQQIGEDVATFLGS
-547 VLIPLAAWTISE
+547 IDWGGIFAALGEGVVDALEGIYEFLVGVTQNETAATIIE
-559 VLPGFLNAVAGAVD
+559 AVAIALGILAGAV
-573 FVNQVIS
+573 
-580 DAQPMLQWFWD
+580 AAY
-591 NILSPIAEFT
+591 NIVM
-601 GGVIVSVL
+601 G
-609 DGIGDALSWIA
+609 
-620 ENEVAMAILEG
+620 
-631 LAIAIGLVSAALAI
+631 I
-645 YNVATTVFTAVSTAA
+645 YNVVTGIA
-660 SAAGGVLAAV
+660 AAV
-670 ITAINWPLVLITA
+670 TTALSSPILAIILVIGAL
-683 AIAAVIAIGILLY
+683 IAICVLLY
-696 KNWDTV
+696 QNWDTI

-754 DGIKSAI
+754 DGIKGAI

-902 LAGKLVSRM
+902 LAGKLASKM
-911 PTYNTPT
+911 PTYNTPA

>member
-8 NKTARKIDAITQ
+8 NKTAQKIDAITQ

-40 EFEKAQSE
+40 ELEKAQSE
-48 MQTLIEDLKI
+48 MQALIAEQNQWEAAGISSGNAWDTLNNKI
-58 WESIGITS
+58 ADAEEKVFGISAKMDEMKNS
-66 GDTWQNLN
+66 GD
-74 DKIGGLEEKS
+74 
-84 VDIQKKMEEMVNSG
+84 
-98 EAFTNSVNTDAYK
+98 AFTNSVNTDAYQ

-171 KGVNGLKKIKNSIGG
+171 KGVNGLKKIKNFIGG
-186 VLSKLKNLRS
+186 VLSKLKNLRA
-196 GANKTSGGFSNLLK
+196 GANKTSSGFSNLLK

-280 KLIDWISAAANAVSR
+280 KLLDWISAAANAVSR

-347 ASGSDGGS
+347 ASGSGGGS

-442 IGNGLMTALLFVY
+442 IGNGLMTGLLFAY
-455 TFLTTFNFEE
+455 TFLTTFDFETF
-465 LGTGLADGING
+465 GTKIAEGIEGAITPMLFVTFGMTLASALMAGINTAYG
-476 AFSAISWDLIGD
+476 FVTSYDWSGLGSSIAAGISTFFSSVDWGKLGLTVGGLILGLLDTITTAIEETDWQQIGEDVATFLGSIDWGEIFSA
-488 TVIAGIQGMCD
+488 
-499 MVVAFLDELDIFD
+499 
-512 GVNFDGLREALD
+512 
-524 GLGESL
+524 LGEGVKDAL
-530 SPFSDTVGSG
+530 EGIYEFLVGVT
-540 LQWFLEN
+540 QNET
-547 VLIPLAAWTISE
+547 AATIIE
-559 VLPGFLNAVAGAVD
+559 AVA
-573 FVNQVIS
+573 
-580 DAQPMLQWFWD
+580 
-591 NILSPIAEFT
+591 
-601 GGVIVSVL
+601 
-609 DGIGDALSWIA
+609 
-620 ENEVAMAILEG
+620 
-631 LAIAIGLVSAALAI
+631 
-645 YNVATTVFTAVSTAA
+645 
-660 SAAGGVLAAV
+660 
-670 ITAINWPLVLITA
+670 
-683 AIAAVIAIGILLY
+683 IAIGILAGIVVTLNTVMGIYNTIMGIADLVTAPLALTILIVIAAIAAFIAIGVLLY
-696 KNWDTV
+696 QNWDTI

-902 LAGKLVSRM
+902 LAGKLASRM

>member
-8 NKTARKIDAITQ
+8 NKTAQKIDAITQ

-40 EFEKAQSE
+40 ELEKAQSE
-48 MQTLIEDLKI
+48 MQALIAEQNQWEAAGISSGNAWDTLNNKI
-58 WESIGITS
+58 A
-66 GDTWQNLN
+66 DA
-74 DKIGGLEEKS
+74 EEKVFGIS
-84 VDIQKKMEEMVNSG
+84 AKMDEMVNSG

-126 LNKKSEELA
+126 LNKKADELA
-135 LKTKE
+135 VKAKSAEKAGKMKQLKKSLSQV
-140 TGNAPD
+140 G
-146 GLLGKLKQMKEVL
+146 
-159 GGVVSKVSDGVK
+159 
-171 KGVNGLKKIKNSIGG
+171 NGLKKIKNSIGG
-186 VLSKLKNLRS
+186 VVSKLKNLHS
-196 GANKTSGGFSNLLK
+196 NTKKTSGGFSNLLK

-347 ASGSDGGS
+347 ASGSGGGS

-402 ALSAIDWGFIQTQAA
+402 ALSAIDWGFIQTQAY
-417 NFAIN
+417 NFATN
-422 LANGLNGFVSGL
+422 LADGLNGFVSGL

-442 IGNGLMTALLFVY
+442 IGNGLMTGLLFAY
-455 TFLTTFNFEE
+455 TFLTTFDFETF
-465 LGTGLADGING
+465 GTKIAEGIEGAITPMLFVTFGMTLA
-476 AFSAISWDLIGD
+476 SALM
-488 TVIAGIQGMCD
+488 AGIDTAYGF
-499 MVVAFLDELDIFD
+499 VTSYEWS
-512 GVNFDGLREALD
+512 
-524 GLGESL
+524 GLGS
-530 SPFSDTVGSG
+530 SIAAGISTFFSSVDWGKLGLTVGG
-540 LQWFLEN
+540 LILGLLDTITTAIEETDWQQIGEDVATFLGS
-547 VLIPLAAWTISE
+547 IDWGGIFAALGEGVVDALEGIYEFLVGVTQNETAATIIE
-559 VLPGFLNAVAGAVD
+559 AVAIALGILAGAV
-573 FVNQVIS
+573 
-580 DAQPMLQWFWD
+580 AAY
-591 NILSPIAEFT
+591 NIVM
-601 GGVIVSVL
+601 G
-609 DGIGDALSWIA
+609 
-620 ENEVAMAILEG
+620 
-631 LAIAIGLVSAALAI
+631 I
-645 YNVATTVFTAVSTAA
+645 YNVVTGIA
-660 SAAGGVLAAV
+660 AAV
-670 ITAINWPLVLITA
+670 TTALSSPILAIILVIGAL
-683 AIAAVIAIGILLY
+683 IAICVLLY
-696 KNWDTV
+696 QNWDTI

-754 DGIKSAI
+754 DGIKGAI

-902 LAGKLVSRM
+902 LAGKLASRM

>member
-8 NKTARKIDAITQ
+8 NKTAQKIDAITQ

-40 EFEKAQSE
+40 ELEKAQSE
-48 MQTLIEDLKI
+48 MQALIAEQNQWEAAGISSGNAWDTLNNKI
-58 WESIGITS
+58 ADAEEKVFGISAKMDEMKNS
-66 GDTWQNLN
+66 GD
-74 DKIGGLEEKS
+74 
-84 VDIQKKMEEMVNSG
+84 
-98 EAFTNSVNTDAYK
+98 AFTNSVNTDAYQ
-111 KLQQDLQNANGDMAV
+111 KLQQDLQNANADMAV

-146 GLLGKLKQMKEVL
+146 GLLGKLKQMKELL

-186 VLSKLKNLRS
+186 VLSKLKNLRA
-196 GANKTSGGFSNLLK
+196 GANKTSSGFSNLLK
-210 TMRQMVLSMAVFQ
+210 TMRQMILSMAVFQ

-347 ASGSDGGS
+347 ASGSGGGS

-417 NFAIN
+417 NFATN

-442 IGNGLMTALLFVY
+442 IGNGLMTGLLFAY
-455 TFLTTFNFEE
+455 TFLTTFDFETF
-465 LGTGLADGING
+465 GTKIAEGIEGAITPMLFVTFGMTLASALMAGINTAYG
-476 AFSAISWDLIGD
+476 FVTLYDWSGLGSSIAAGISTFFSSVDWGKLGLTVGGLILGLLDTITTAIEETDWQQIGEDVATFLGSIDWGGIFSA
-488 TVIAGIQGMCD
+488 
-499 MVVAFLDELDIFD
+499 
-512 GVNFDGLREALD
+512 
-524 GLGESL
+524 LGEGVIDAL
-530 SPFSDTVGSG
+530 EGIYEFLVGVT
-540 LQWFLEN
+540 QNET
-547 VLIPLAAWTISE
+547 AATIIE
-559 VLPGFLNAVAGAVD
+559 AVA
-573 FVNQVIS
+573 
-580 DAQPMLQWFWD
+580 
-591 NILSPIAEFT
+591 
-601 GGVIVSVL
+601 
-609 DGIGDALSWIA
+609 
-620 ENEVAMAILEG
+620 
-631 LAIAIGLVSAALAI
+631 
-645 YNVATTVFTAVSTAA
+645 
-660 SAAGGVLAAV
+660 
-670 ITAINWPLVLITA
+670 
-683 AIAAVIAIGILLY
+683 IAIGILAGIVVTLNTVMGIYNTIMGIADLVTAPLALTILIVIAAIAAFIAIGVLLY
-696 KNWDTV
+696 QNWDTI

-902 LAGKLVSRM
+902 LAGKLASRM

>member
-8 NKTARKIDAITQ
+8 NKTAQKIDAITQ

-40 EFEKAQSE
+40 ELEKAQSE
-48 MQTLIEDLKI
+48 MQALIEEQNQWEAAGISSGNAWDTLNNKI
-58 WESIGITS
+58 ADAEEKVFGISAKMDEMKNS
-66 GDTWQNLN
+66 GD
-74 DKIGGLEEKS
+74 
-84 VDIQKKMEEMVNSG
+84 
-98 EAFTNSVNTDAYK
+98 AFTNSVNTDAYQ
-111 KLQQDLQNANGDMAV
+111 KLQQDLQNANADMAV

-186 VLSKLKNLRS
+186 VLSKLKNLRA
-196 GANKTSGGFSNLLK
+196 GANKTSSGFSNLLK
-210 TMRQMVLSMAVFQ
+210 TMRQMILSMAVFQ

-347 ASGSDGGS
+347 ASGSGGGS

-402 ALSAIDWGFIQTQAA
+402 ALSAIDWGFIQTQAY
-417 NFAIN
+417 NFATN

-442 IGNGLMTALLFVY
+442 IGNGLMTGLLFAY
-455 TFLTTFNFEE
+455 TFLTTFDFETF
-465 LGTGLADGING
+465 GTKIAEGIEGAITPMLFVTFGMTLA
-476 AFSAISWDLIGD
+476 SALM
-488 TVIAGIQGMCD
+488 AGIDTAYGF
-499 MVVAFLDELDIFD
+499 VTSYEWS
-512 GVNFDGLREALD
+512 
-524 GLGESL
+524 GLGS
-530 SPFSDTVGSG
+530 SIAAGISTFFSSVDWGKLGLTVGG
-540 LQWFLEN
+540 LILGLLDTITTAIEETDWQQIGEDVATFLGS
-547 VLIPLAAWTISE
+547 IDWGGIFAALGEGVVDALEGIYEFLVGVTQNETAATIIE
-559 VLPGFLNAVAGAVD
+559 AVAIALGILAGAV
-573 FVNQVIS
+573 
-580 DAQPMLQWFWD
+580 AAY
-591 NILSPIAEFT
+591 NIVM
-601 GGVIVSVL
+601 G
-609 DGIGDALSWIA
+609 
-620 ENEVAMAILEG
+620 
-631 LAIAIGLVSAALAI
+631 I
-645 YNVATTVFTAVSTAA
+645 YNVVTGIA
-660 SAAGGVLAAV
+660 AAV
-670 ITAINWPLVLITA
+670 TTALSSPILAIILVIGAL
-683 AIAAVIAIGILLY
+683 IAICVLLY
-696 KNWDTV
+696 QNWDTI

-754 DGIKSAI
+754 DGIKGAI

-902 LAGKLVSRM
+902 LAGKLASRM

>member
-48 MQTLIEDLKI
+48 MQALIEDLKI

-74 DKIGGLEEKS
+74 DKIGAVEEKS

-126 LNKKSEELA
+126 LNKKADELA
-135 LKTKE
+135 VKAKSAEKAGKMKQLKKSLSQV
-140 TGNAPD
+140 G
-146 GLLGKLKQMKEVL
+146 
-159 GGVVSKVSDGVK
+159 
-171 KGVNGLKKIKNSIGG
+171 NGLKKIKNSIGG
-186 VLSKLKNLRS
+186 VVSKLKNLHS
-196 GANKTSGGFSNLLK
+196 NTKKTSGGFSNLLK

-347 ASGSDGGS
+347 ASGSGGGS

-376 AEQFKSAVD
+376 AEQFKNAVD

-417 NFAIN
+417 NFATN

-442 IGNGLMTALLFVY
+442 IGNGLMTGLLFAY
-455 TFLTTFNFEE
+455 TFLTTFDFETF
-465 LGTGLADGING
+465 GTKIAEGIEGAITPMLFVTFGMTLA
-476 AFSAISWDLIGD
+476 SALM
-488 TVIAGIQGMCD
+488 AGIDTAYGF
-499 MVVAFLDELDIFD
+499 VTSYEWS
-512 GVNFDGLREALD
+512 
-524 GLGESL
+524 GLGS
-530 SPFSDTVGSG
+530 SIAAGISTFFSSVDWGKLGLTVGG
-540 LQWFLEN
+540 LILGLLDTITTAIEETDWQQIGEDVATFLGS
-547 VLIPLAAWTISE
+547 IDWGGIFAALGEGVVDALEGIYEFLVGVTQNETAATIIE
-559 VLPGFLNAVAGAVD
+559 AVAIALGILAGAV
-573 FVNQVIS
+573 
-580 DAQPMLQWFWD
+580 AAY
-591 NILSPIAEFT
+591 NIVM
-601 GGVIVSVL
+601 G
-609 DGIGDALSWIA
+609 
-620 ENEVAMAILEG
+620 
-631 LAIAIGLVSAALAI
+631 I
-645 YNVATTVFTAVSTAA
+645 YNVVTGIA
-660 SAAGGVLAAV
+660 AAV
-670 ITAINWPLVLITA
+670 TTALSSPILAIILVIGAL
-683 AIAAVIAIGILLY
+683 IAICVLLY
-696 KNWDTV
+696 QNWDTI

-818 MANGVIGGI
+818 MANGVISGI

-902 LAGKLVSRM
+902 LAGKLASRM

>member
-8 NKTARKIDAITQ
+8 NKTAQKIDVITQ

-40 EFEKAQSE
+40 ELEKAQSE
-48 MQTLIEDLKI
+48 MQALIAEQNQWEAAGISSGNAWDTLNNKI
-58 WESIGITS
+58 ADAEEKVFGISAKMDEMKNS
-66 GDTWQNLN
+66 GD
-74 DKIGGLEEKS
+74 
-84 VDIQKKMEEMVNSG
+84 
-98 EAFTNSVNTDAYK
+98 AFTNSVNTDAYQ

-186 VLSKLKNLRS
+186 VLSKLKNLRA
-196 GANKTSGGFSNLLK
+196 GANKTSSGFSNLLK

-347 ASGSDGGS
+347 ASGSGGGS

-442 IGNGLMTALLFVY
+442 IGNGLMTGLLFAY
-455 TFLTTFNFEE
+455 TFLTTFDFETF
-465 LGTGLADGING
+465 GTKIAEGIEGAITPMLFVTFGMTLASALMAGINTAYG
-476 AFSAISWDLIGD
+476 FVTSYDWSGLGSSIAAGISTFFSSVDWGKLGLTVGGLILGLLDTITTAIEETDWQQIGEDVATFLGSIDWGGIFSA
-488 TVIAGIQGMCD
+488 
-499 MVVAFLDELDIFD
+499 
-512 GVNFDGLREALD
+512 
-524 GLGESL
+524 LGEGVIDAL
-530 SPFSDTVGSG
+530 EGIYEFLVGVT
-540 LQWFLEN
+540 QNET
-547 VLIPLAAWTISE
+547 AATIIE
-559 VLPGFLNAVAGAVD
+559 AVAIALGILAGAV
-573 FVNQVIS
+573 
-580 DAQPMLQWFWD
+580 AAY
-591 NILSPIAEFT
+591 NIVM
-601 GGVIVSVL
+601 G
-609 DGIGDALSWIA
+609 
-620 ENEVAMAILEG
+620 
-631 LAIAIGLVSAALAI
+631 I
-645 YNVATTVFTAVSTAA
+645 YNVVTGIA
-660 SAAGGVLAAV
+660 AAV
-670 ITAINWPLVLITA
+670 TTALSSPILAIILVIGAL
-683 AIAAVIAIGILLY
+683 IAICVLLY
-696 KNWDTV
+696 QNWDTI

-902 LAGKLVSRM
+902 LAGKLASRM

>member
-8 NKTARKIDAITQ
+8 NKTAQKIDAITQ

-40 EFEKAQSE
+40 ELEKAQSE
-48 MQTLIEDLKI
+48 MQILIEDLKI

-74 DKIGGLEEKS
+74 DKIGAVEEKS

-98 EAFTNSVNTDAYK
+98 EAFTNSVNTDAYQ
-111 KLQQDLQNANGDMAV
+111 KLQQDLQNANADMAV

-186 VLSKLKNLRS
+186 VLSKLKN
-196 GANKTSGGFSNLLK
+196 SNLLK

-347 ASGSDGGS
+347 ASGSGGGS
-355 SSGGADGS
+355 SFGGADGS

-417 NFAIN
+417 NFATN

-455 TFLTTFNFEE
+455 TVLTTFNFEE

-591 NILSPIAEFT
+591 NILAPIAEFT

-631 LAIAIGLVSAALAI
+631 LAIAIGLVSAAFTI
-645 YNVATTVFTAVSTAA
+645 FTAVSTAA
-660 SAAGGVLAAV
+660 SAAGGVLAGV
-670 ITAINWPLVLITA
+670 IAAINWPLVLITA

-902 LAGKLVSRM
+902 LAGKLASRM

>member
-74 DKIGGLEEKS
+74 DKIGAVEEKS

-111 KLQQDLQNANGDMAV
+111 KLQQDLQNANGDMTV
-126 LNKKSEELA
+126 LNKKADELA
-135 LKTKE
+135 VKAKSAEKAGKMKQLKKSLSQV
-140 TGNAPD
+140 G
-146 GLLGKLKQMKEVL
+146 
-159 GGVVSKVSDGVK
+159 
-171 KGVNGLKKIKNSIGG
+171 NGLKKIKNSIGG
-186 VLSKLKNLRS
+186 VVSKLKNLHS
-196 GANKTSGGFSNLLK
+196 NTKKTSGGFSNLLK

-280 KLIDWISAAANAVSR
+280 KLIDWISTAANAVSR

-347 ASGSDGGS
+347 ASGSGGGS

-363 GFEQADVGVVSDW
+363 GFEQADIGVVSDW
-376 AEQFKSAVD
+376 AEQFKNAID

-417 NFAIN
+417 NFATN

-442 IGNGLMTALLFVY
+442 IGNGLMTGLLFAY
-455 TFLTTFNFEE
+455 TFLTTFDFETF
-465 LGTGLADGING
+465 GTKIAEGIEGAITPMLFVTFGMTLA
-476 AFSAISWDLIGD
+476 SALM
-488 TVIAGIQGMCD
+488 AGIDTAYGF
-499 MVVAFLDELDIFD
+499 VTSYEWS
-512 GVNFDGLREALD
+512 
-524 GLGESL
+524 GLGS
-530 SPFSDTVGSG
+530 SIAAGISTFFSSVDWGKLGLTVGG
-540 LQWFLEN
+540 LILGLLDTITTAIEETDWQQIGEDVATFLGS
-547 VLIPLAAWTISE
+547 IDWGGIFAALGEGVVDALEGIYEFLVGVTQNETAATIIE
-559 VLPGFLNAVAGAVD
+559 AVAIALGILAGAV
-573 FVNQVIS
+573 
-580 DAQPMLQWFWD
+580 AAY
-591 NILSPIAEFT
+591 NIVM
-601 GGVIVSVL
+601 G
-609 DGIGDALSWIA
+609 
-620 ENEVAMAILEG
+620 
-631 LAIAIGLVSAALAI
+631 I
-645 YNVATTVFTAVSTAA
+645 YNVVTGIA
-660 SAAGGVLAAV
+660 AAV
-670 ITAINWPLVLITA
+670 TTALSSPILAIILVISAL
-683 AIAAVIAIGILLY
+683 IAICVLLY
-696 KNWDTV
+696 QNWDTI

-754 DGIKSAI
+754 DGIKGAI

-902 LAGKLVSRM
+902 LAGKLASKM
-911 PTYNTPT
+911 PTYNTPA

-935 YFNAESQRIGVR
+935 YFNAESQRNGVR